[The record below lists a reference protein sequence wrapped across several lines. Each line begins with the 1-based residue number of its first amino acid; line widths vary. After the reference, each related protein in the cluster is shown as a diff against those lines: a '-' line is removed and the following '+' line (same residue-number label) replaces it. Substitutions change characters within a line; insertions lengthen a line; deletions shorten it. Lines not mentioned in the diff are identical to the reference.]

1 MHFSGRVKN
10 LVSRFL
16 SVPAGVRGVVLF
28 ALMFFTGMGNVWGE
42 TYTYSSDTTITS
54 SNFAAGDTITINS
67 NATLTIN
74 LMGQNVTVAAIN
86 IGSGGSPGNLL
97 INGPGTLKVSN
108 LFDPDEK
115 VKNRIKINN
124 YANLVVTGTFYVD
137 KGYGAAAD
145 AVTIITGDRTGSLSI
160 TGNVNYSGKIDS
172 GVFFD
177 TVNVNVLSDI
187 DNLVKYSWDKM
198 KASSEGIGITVERTF
213 KGQAKKEK
221 IFYKV
226 VFSHSTRADINGSV
240 EFAEKTSGTESTESK
255 DIPIEFNNNPEGEHD
270 FENTGDSAKLI
281 LYAPDGVTE
290 LETVAYYY
298 QRPVWNGSESDDG
311 YDVKNWGLA
320 AGTDVSELLKFFK
333 SNQIMLNSDLP
344 RYPVFGVAGKSV
356 EFKSLVVSS
365 GASVTVSAGELIAG
379 KLSVKGSGVLNT
391 NGGELTIS
399 GNSTIS
405 NLNLGSAMKVTGGT
419 TVITS
424 LKTNGDCS
432 VEISSGAEVY
442 VTNSYLG
449 ENCSGKLSWTGTGA
463 LTIPRSGA
471 NVDFGAEVP
480 DYGARLDVKAAGAA
494 TYYSANDLTADGS
507 LILTRVSGSSTGT
520 VAVEYPY
527 TLSTD
532 STNPVTIDE
541 NTYNKTSGT
550 SGKLVVPKE
559 VTSKSFT
566 VSGLSGINSGCSFIM
581 TIYSPDGKF
590 SLGSIS
596 YTKTSSGYLWTGNS
610 SSDWTVRDNWSGL
623 DASEQPDRMAGKTLI
638 VDYANFT
645 GNKNYPN
652 INNTS
657 TAGTIIIKNG
667 AYITANNNTEL
678 TVGKILCMGD
688 ANFSATQGT
697 VIFSDGGSFTAANP
711 DNSKFNNVKI
721 LGDFTANSKMSVDK
735 NFSAE
740 GLGGKTIT
748 LNDNVIVGGNLF
760 LSGTVTD
767 TGIVK
772 RLTITGG
779 AGNYFKI
786 SNTQNYGMYLK
797 VEDGLKIGEN
807 GGSSSVVY
815 KAYNCD
821 RNSAASE
828 KPFGWVL
835 STGAPDEFIWTGLN
849 STEWAEKEN
858 WSPKIIPGE
867 ADVIIPDG
875 LTNYPYLSAEK
886 KIKSIRIGEKEGS
899 NAKIELNGFGF
910 KVTGTTAGAFTNYG
924 TVVCIGQ
931 ELDKVVMPAES
942 GAVVENGTWQFNG
955 NGATVKKIENH
966 TYKNILI
973 SNRVNISGDNG
984 DIAAE
989 KITVSTTSQQKH
1001 SVTSSVKITADV
1013 VLETDSQFDTSGTND
1028 FTITGNISGGKS
1040 LEILSSGTFKLTGS
1054 ADVGNFSTSGNAV
1067 FAGNLKATGTISVSG
1082 TTQFEGNEI
1091 SISSGGTQ
1099 KFNGKVTVNS
1109 DVELVAGTPGASSS
1123 VIFNST
1129 VDDGASSDSDRHSIV
1144 IGSPSVESSAEFKGT
1159 VGGTSKLK
1167 NLQVNGSA
1175 SGNGEDII
1183 VINSENSS
1191 FAAFKDGTNLTVNGN
1206 AEIYGNNKFTS
1217 FTLTGNADIYGD
1229 NTFTSFTLTGNAV
1242 IYGSNNFTKIVI
1254 DNSGATA
1261 ETTVKFENGTTQ
1273 TIQNDWSGGNIPFK
1287 GAGEGKELVLTSI
1300 EPFIS
1305 ETPNPWNV
1313 VFTNSGISNENF
1325 SYVKVQNSKSV
1336 NSSAS
1341 AKPLNLLQK
1350 KENVVSAGNTF
1361 DWFRKTI
1368 YKWLGTAD
1376 TKWSTIGNWKD
1387 ENDSP
1392 VIAAPDYTTGMNEI
1406 IIDEASVNSLVFDV
1420 DGGIPEGTELK
1431 LKSLKIPSSK
1441 KVCIADCYV
1450 TADSITVDGT
1460 IALFGTQ
1467 TKYPLGVNG
1476 GNVDWGANSTIEY
1489 YGSSSGAK
1497 DILYASVDSET
1508 ETRKY
1513 QNIKLSCGPILFEK
1527 ALDVA
1532 GNFTNDSAVQITF
1545 ANNVKAAS
1553 PVNFASSVALSGNV
1567 IFDVPAVTFKSAFNA
1582 GLISEDS
1589 AREIVFTGNVL
1600 SESDFTAAAGITEF
1614 KGNVDFSGSNFIH
1627 NGGTVKIS
1635 GTDNLLTVKTD
1646 GSTVFNNLTA
1656 NSSKT
1661 TLNGAFSVI
1670 RDFLVETDV
1679 ECEMNG
1685 ALTIS
1690 GNFTNNG
1697 TYKAGKSD
1705 SDSYELKIAKDFVN
1719 NGSFDAKSGTV
1730 LFTGTENSNISG
1742 ETKWFNFKA
1751 ETPGKTLIFQAGKI
1765 QEILNSLTI
1774 KGSASDDKSSNVVLK
1789 SSTPGE
1795 FWFIKTAVNDSNLSV
1810 DYASI
1815 KDSKC
1820 TEKSIV
1826 ANNSD
1831 DLGNTS
1837 GWIFP
1842 GLLYTWVGNES
1853 DLWSVSKNWSPASL
1867 PGKLSRVLI
1876 PDGKVIKA
1884 DMDIEIQKLDLKPK
1898 ATFDLAAHKITIN
1911 GSGNYLTNEGT
1922 IKLNGIEN
1930 QVEAAVKN
1938 LPDSWIEY
1946 YGGTAENPSK
1956 NVIKEE
1962 YYNLKIYSDADFDN
1976 LSDNTDVP
1984 VIINGNLVLAESAS
1998 VFNNLTANSSKA
2010 TLNGAFSVIRDFL
2023 VETDVECEMNGA
2035 LTISGNFTN
2044 NGTYKAGKS
2053 DSDSYELKIAKDFVN
2068 NGSFDAKSGTVLFT
2082 GTENSNISGETK
2094 WFNFKAE
2101 TPGKTLIFQA
2111 GKIQEILNSL
2121 TIKGSASDDKSS
2133 NVVLKSSTPGEFWF
2147 IKTAVNDSN
2156 LSVDYA
2162 SIKDS
2167 KCTEKSIVANN
2178 SDDLGNTSGWIFPG
2192 LLYTWVGNESDLW
2205 SVSKNWSPASLPG
2218 KLSRVLIPDGKVIKA
2233 DMDIEIQKLDLKP
2246 KATFDL
2252 AAHKITINGSGNY
2265 LTNEGTIKLNGI
2277 ENQVEAAVKNL
2288 PDSWIEYYGGTAEN
2302 PSKNVIKEE
2311 YYNLKIYSDA
2321 DFDNLSDNTDVP
2333 VIINGNLVLAE
2344 SAKMTFEKN
2353 VQICGALIENGNN
2366 LVLKG
2371 NFEVANVQSENGKH
2385 ISITFNGPVAG
2396 KTEQTLYYSS
2406 LSDKKSVNIQNLD
2419 IKNTKVVTN
2428 VSFNVYGK
2436 WNNNGEFTASDGTV
2450 KIVEGGTISGNNNF
2464 ASFVFEKNGGKLS
2477 FNGKNSYKSLSIV
2490 APGGEIKFAPGEEN
2504 AQSVTESL
2512 VLKGSKDSLMQ
2523 LSSLSSSRNA
2533 SQWFINCSN
2542 SEAADMRFIKV
2553 FDSYANKATS
2563 ARLVALESRNG
2574 GNNINWQ
2581 FPGLAIAL
2589 TAAAIGQNQM
2599 YIVFDRAIDIAKSKL
2614 ENTLYFINSEGS
2626 LLSDLK
2632 IQKATA
2638 IHNSTESTGFACSL
2652 SRTIQF
2658 EDILNVYVIYRSD
2671 GENYI
2676 ATPTSDFMSDNESH
2690 ALSDFAVNA
2699 VEPLYAYDNRQ
2710 ASLNSDYF
2718 KTGINIEESLA
2729 VHDWNEEQQKNGSL
2743 IYNSDIFIKV
2753 RKNYSTRLEDSDKTT
2768 EKISLYFDT
2777 EPDKDASSAYYNS
2790 VFGEKL
2796 RVWLPSV
2803 TSEGKSVLP
2812 IEMMARKNNVP
2823 KGTLTVES
2831 ENSEFKYNFNNDS
2844 LSMSNGINSGDQ
2856 VKFIF
2861 GLEDREICRVPI
2873 VTGDL
2878 SGFTVDDS
2886 NKSPLFALRLKNS
2899 RDISSL
2905 DLWSF
2910 RLKEITSQRGGV
2922 TILNNVIDTSRGDIA
2937 TVKVDMSGSGS
2948 LSVIVM
2954 TLDGNVVQYLQHGTA
2969 SGGEHYYSWNGK
2981 TKGGKNVARGMYFVR
2996 VIGSG
3001 FDETRKI
3008 MVVRE

>member
-10 LVSRFL
+10 LVSHFL

-42 TYTYSSDTTITS
+42 TYTYSSDTTITD
-54 SNFAAGDTITINS
+54 SNFTDGDTIIINN

-74 LMGQNVTVAAIN
+74 LMVPNVTVAN
-86 IGSGGSPGNLL
+86 IFIGKEGSAGNLL

-108 LFDPDEK
+108 LFDTDEK
-115 VKNRIKINN
+115 VKNRIEINN
-124 YANLVVTGTFYVD
+124 YANLVVTGTFYAD

-198 KASSEGIGITVERTF
+198 KASSKGIGITVERTF

-221 IFYKV
+221 IFYTV
-226 VFSHSTRADINGSV
+226 VFSNSTRADINDFV
-240 EFAEKTSGTESTESK
+240 EFAEETGVNDSKTVSK
-255 DIPIEFNNNPEGEHD
+255 DISIEFNNNPEGEHD
-270 FENTGDSAKLI
+270 FENTGDYAKLT
-281 LYAPDGVTE
+281 LFAPDGVTP

-298 QRPVWNGSESDDG
+298 QRPVWNGSKSNNG
-311 YDVKNWGLA
+311 YDVENWGLA
-320 AGTDVSELLKFFK
+320 AGTAESELLEFFK
-333 SNQIMLNSDLP
+333 SNQIMLNSGLP
-344 RYPVFGVAGKSV
+344 RYPVFGVAEKSV
-356 EFKSLVVSS
+356 EFNSLVVSS

-379 KLSVKGSGVLNT
+379 ALSVKGSGVLKT
-391 NGGELTIS
+391 TGGKLTIS
-399 GNSTIS
+399 GDSTIS
-405 NLNLGSAMKVTGGT
+405 NLNLGSEMKVTGGT

-424 LKTNGDCS
+424 LKTNGVCS
-432 VEISSGAEVY
+432 VEISSRAEVY

-449 ENCSGKLSWTGTGA
+449 ENCSGKLSWTGTGT

-480 DYGARLDVKAAGAA
+480 DYGATLDVKAAGAA

-507 LILTRVSGSSTGT
+507 LILTRVSGSSTGS
-520 VAVEYPY
+520 VSYPY
-527 TLSTD
+527 TLNT
-532 STNPVTIDE
+532 TTVTKKVNIGGME
-541 NTYNKTSGT
+541 YNSSSSKTGYFEVPSG
-550 SGKLVVPKE
+550 SAN
-559 VTSKSFT
+559 KSFT
-566 VSGLSGINSGCSFIM
+566 VSGLSNIDDNSSFIM
-581 TIYSPDGKF
+581 TFYSPDRKF

-596 YTKTSSGYLWTGNS
+596 YTKTSSNAIYWNGSTN
-610 SSDWTVRDNWSGL
+610 SDWCTIDNWTR
-623 DASEQPDRMAGKTLI
+623 PDG
-638 VDYANFT
+638 VDVTTDNWQAYDLVVGPTAKDGTPITRF
-645 GNKNYPN
+645 PN
-652 INNTS
+652 VNNTN
-657 TAGTIIIKNG
+657 TAKSVTILGGAHVTMENGTNLTIGDIK
-667 AYITANNNTEL
+667 
-678 TVGKILCMGD
+678 CMGD
-688 ANFSATQGT
+688 AYFSATQGC
-697 VIFSDGGSFTAANP
+697 VNFSDGASFTAANP

-760 LSGTVTD
+760 LSGNN
-767 TGIVK
+767 TGM
-772 RLTITGG
+772 LNITGG

-786 SNTQNYGMYLK
+786 SNTQNYGLYLS
-797 VEDGLKIGEN
+797 VADGLKIGEN

-821 RNSAASE
+821 RNSAANE

-835 STGAPDEFIWTGLN
+835 STGKPDEFIWTGLK
-849 STEWAEKEN
+849 STEWDNEEN
-858 WSPKIIPGE
+858 WSPKISPVEPDVINP
-867 ADVIIPDG
+867 DVIIPDG
-875 LTNYPYLSAEK
+875 LNNYPKLTDAIK
-886 KIKSIRIGEKEGS
+886 VKSICIGEKEGT

-931 ELDKVVMPAES
+931 ELDNVKMPAES

-973 SNRVNISGDNG
+973 SNRVNISGDNRDNG

-1013 VLETDSQFDTSGTND
+1013 VLDTDSQFDTSGNNG
-1028 FTITGNISGGKS
+1028 FAITGNISGGKS
-1040 LEILSSGTFKLTGS
+1040 LQILSSGTFNITGN

-1067 FAGNLKATGTISVSG
+1067 FAGNLTASGTISVSG
-1082 TTQFEGNEI
+1082 NTQFEGNEI
-1091 SISSGGTQ
+1091 SICSGGTQ
-1099 KFNGKVTVNS
+1099 TFSGKVTVNS
-1109 DVELVAGTPGASSS
+1109 DVELVAGTSGAPSS

-1129 VDDGASSDSDRHSIV
+1129 VDDGVSSDSDRHSIV
-1144 IGSPSVESSAEFKGT
+1144 IGSPSVESSAVFNGT

-1167 NLQVNGSA
+1167 KLQVNGSA
-1175 SGNGEDII
+1175 SGNGADPI

-1206 AEIYGNNKFTS
+1206 ADIYGNN
-1217 FTLTGNADIYGD
+1217 N
-1229 NTFTSFTLTGNAV
+1229 FTSFTLTGNAV
-1242 IYGSNNFTKIVI
+1242 IYDSNTFTNIVI

-1273 TIQNDWSGGNIPFK
+1273 IIQNDWSGGNIPFK

-1313 VFTNSGISNENF
+1313 VFTNSGISKENF

-1336 NSSAS
+1336 DSSDNEN
-1341 AKPLNLLQK
+1341 PLNLLQK

-1361 DWFRKTI
+1361 DWFLKTI
-1368 YKWLGTAD
+1368 YKWLGTVD
-1376 TKWSTIGNWKD
+1376 TKWSQKDNWRD
-1387 ENDSP
+1387 ENNSP

-1467 TKYPLGVNG
+1467 ANYPLGVNG
-1476 GNVDWGANSTIEY
+1476 GNVDWGADSTIEY
-1489 YGSSSGAK
+1489 YGSSAGAK
-1497 DILYASVDSET
+1497 DILCASVDSET
-1508 ETRKY
+1508 GTQKY

-1532 GNFTNDSAVQITF
+1532 GNFTNDSAGQITF
-1545 ANNVKAAS
+1545 AKNVKAAS
-1553 PVNFASSVALSGNV
+1553 PVNFASPVALSGNV

-1600 SESDFTAAAGITEF
+1600 SEGDFTAAAGITEF

-1774 KGSASDDKSSNVVLK
+1774 TGSASDDKSSNVVLK
-1789 SSTPGE
+1789 SSTDGE

-1876 PDGKVIKA
+1876 PDGKIIKA

-1898 ATFDLAAHKITIN
+1898 ATFDLASHKITIN

-1984 VIINGNLVLAESAS
+1984 VIINGNLVLAESA
-1998 VFNNLTANSSKA
+1998 
-2010 TLNGAFSVIRDFL
+2010 R
-2023 VETDVECEMNGA
+2023 
-2035 LTISGNFTN
+2035 
-2044 NGTYKAGKS
+2044 
-2053 DSDSYELKIAKDFVN
+2053 
-2068 NGSFDAKSGTVLFT
+2068 
-2082 GTENSNISGETK
+2082 
-2094 WFNFKAE
+2094 
-2101 TPGKTLIFQA
+2101 
-2111 GKIQEILNSL
+2111 
-2121 TIKGSASDDKSS
+2121 
-2133 NVVLKSSTPGEFWF
+2133 
-2147 IKTAVNDSN
+2147 
-2156 LSVDYA
+2156 
-2162 SIKDS
+2162 
-2167 KCTEKSIVANN
+2167 
-2178 SDDLGNTSGWIFPG
+2178 
-2192 LLYTWVGNESDLW
+2192 
-2205 SVSKNWSPASLPG
+2205 
-2218 KLSRVLIPDGKVIKA
+2218 
-2233 DMDIEIQKLDLKP
+2233 
-2246 KATFDL
+2246 
-2252 AAHKITINGSGNY
+2252 
-2265 LTNEGTIKLNGI
+2265 
-2277 ENQVEAAVKNL
+2277 
-2288 PDSWIEYYGGTAEN
+2288 
-2302 PSKNVIKEE
+2302 
-2311 YYNLKIYSDA
+2311 
-2321 DFDNLSDNTDVP
+2321 
-2333 VIINGNLVLAE
+2333 
-2344 SAKMTFEKN
+2344 MTFEKN

-2396 KTEQTLYYSS
+2396 KTEQILYYSS

-2450 KIVEGGTISGNNNF
+2450 KIVDGGTISGNNNF

-2477 FNGKNSYKSLSIV
+2477 FDGKNSYKSLSIV

-2512 VLKGSKDSLMQ
+2512 ILKGSKDSLMQ
-2523 LSSLSSSRNA
+2523 LSSLPSSRNA

-2599 YIVFDRAIDIAKSKL
+2599 YIVFDRAIDIVKSKL

-2626 LLSDLK
+2626 LLSDLT

-2790 VFGEKL
+2790 IFGEKL

-2823 KGTLTVES
+2823 KGTLTAES
-2831 ENSEFKYNFNNDS
+2831 ENSEFKYNFDNDS

-2878 SGFTVDDS
+2878 SGFTVDAS

>member
-10 LVSRFL
+10 LVSHFL
-16 SVPAGVRGVVLF
+16 SVSAGVRGVVLF
-28 ALMFFTGMGNVWGE
+28 ALMFCTGMGNVWGE
-42 TYTYSSDTTITS
+42 TYSSDKTITS

-74 LMGQNVTVAAIN
+74 LMGQDVTVNTIY
-86 IGSGGSPGNLL
+86 IGSGGSAGNLL
-97 INGPGTLKVSN
+97 INGPGTLNVGT
-108 LFDPDEK
+108 FDPDEK
-115 VKNRIKINN
+115 VKNRIEINN
-124 YANLVVTGTFYVD
+124 YANLVVTGTFYAD
-137 KGYGAAAD
+137 KKDGAD

-160 TGNVNYSGKIDS
+160 SDTGKVDYYDKNDS

-187 DNLVKYSWDKM
+187 DNLVKYSWDSI
-198 KASSEGIGITVERTF
+198 KASISEGIGITVKRTF
-213 KGQAKKEK
+213 KGQAKNEK

-226 VFSHSTRADINGSV
+226 DFSNPTRADINGFVVFDKDSS
-240 EFAEKTSGTESTESK
+240 ENESKTVSK
-255 DIPIEFNNNPEGEHD
+255 DILISFNTDPSG
-270 FENTGDSAKLI
+270 FENTGDSAILT

-290 LETVAYYY
+290 LATVAYYY
-298 QRPVWNGSESDDG
+298 QRPVWNGSKSTDG
-311 YDVKNWGLA
+311 YDVENWGLA
-320 AGTDVSELLKFFK
+320 AETAESELLELFK
-333 SNQIMLNSDLP
+333 SNQIVLNSGLP
-344 RYPVFGVAGKSV
+344 RYPVFGVAEKSV
-356 EFKSLVVSS
+356 EFNSLVVSS

-379 KLSVKGSGVLNT
+379 ELSVKGSGVLNT
-391 NGGELTIS
+391 NGGKLTIS
-399 GNSTIS
+399 GDSTIS
-405 NLNLGSAMKVTGGT
+405 NLNLGSEMKVTGGT

-424 LKTNGDCS
+424 LKTNRVCS
-432 VEISSGAEVY
+432 VEISSGAEVS

-449 ENCSGKLSWTGTGA
+449 ENCSGKLSWTGTGT

-471 NVDFGAEVP
+471 NVDFGAKGP
-480 DYGARLDVKAAGAA
+480 DYGAKLDVKAAGAA
-494 TYYSANDLTADGS
+494 TYYSANDLTADGN

-596 YTKTSSGYLWTGNS
+596 YTKTSSAKIIYWNGSRDSYWCNNDNWT
-610 SSDWTVRDNWSGL
+610 SSDGVAVNTDSDSWKEYDLVVGPTAKDGTKITR
-623 DASEQPDRMAGKTLI
+623 
-638 VDYANFT
+638 F
-645 GNKNYPN
+645 PN
-652 INNTS
+652 VNNTN
-657 TAGTIIIKNG
+657 TAKSVTILSG
-667 AYITANNNTEL
+667 AHVTMGIGTEL
-678 TVGKILCMGD
+678 TIGDIKCMGD
-688 ANFSATQGT
+688 AYFSATQGT
-697 VIFSDGGSFTAANP
+697 VNFSDGASFTAANP

-721 LGDFTANSKMSVDK
+721 SGKFTVNSKMSVAK

-760 LSGTVTD
+760 LSGTE
-767 TGIVK
+767 TGPGVVEM
-772 RLTITGG
+772 LSVEGG

-797 VEDGLKIGEN
+797 VADGLKIGEN
-807 GGSSSVVY
+807 GGTSSVVY

-821 RNSAASE
+821 KYSAAD
-828 KPFGWVL
+828 KDPLGWVL
-835 STGAPDEFIWTGLN
+835 SKEAPNEFIWTGLN
-849 STEWAEKEN
+849 STEWANIEN
-858 WSPKIIPGE
+858 WSPKKIPGE
-867 ADVIIPDG
+867 ADVIIIPDG
-875 LTNYPYLSAEK
+875 LTNYPKLPEK
-886 KIKSIRIGEKEGS
+886 KIIKSIRIGEKEGS

-924 TVVCIGQ
+924 TVVCIKN
-931 ELDKVVMPAES
+931 ELDNVVMPAES

-973 SNRVNISGDNG
+973 SNQTNISGD
-984 DIAAE
+984 ITAE
-989 KITVSTTSQQKH
+989 KITINTESKH
-1001 SVTSSVKITADV
+1001 SITSSVKITADV
-1013 VLETDSQFDTSGTND
+1013 VLKTDSQFDTSGTND

-1054 ADVGNFSTSGNAV
+1054 ADVGNFYAQGNAV
-1067 FAGNLKATGTISVSG
+1067 FAGNLTASGTISVDG

-1099 KFNGKVTVNS
+1099 KFNGKVTVDS
-1109 DVELVAGTPGASSS
+1109 DVKLVAGTLGAPSS

-1129 VDDGASSDSDRHSIV
+1129 VDDGATSDSDRHSIV
-1144 IGSPSVESSAEFKGT
+1144 IDSPSVEFSAVFNGT

-1175 SGNGEDII
+1175 SGNGADPI

-1191 FAAFKDGTNLTVNGN
+1191 FAAFENGTNLTVNGN
-1206 AEIYGNNKFTS
+1206 ADIYGNNKFTS

-1242 IYGSNNFTKIVI
+1242 IYGLNTFTNIVI

-1261 ETTVKFENGTTQ
+1261 ETTVKFGNGTTQ

-1313 VFTNSGISNENF
+1313 VFTNSDISNKNF

-1336 NSSAS
+1336 NSIAS

-1368 YKWLGTAD
+1368 YKWLGTED
-1376 TKWSTIGNWKD
+1376 TKWNNKDNWKD
-1387 ENDSP
+1387 ENNSP
-1392 VIAAPDYTTGMNEI
+1392 VSDVPDYATGTNEI

-1441 KVCIADCYV
+1441 KVCIADCCV

-1513 QNIKLSCGPILFEK
+1513 QNIKLSCGSILFEK

-1532 GNFTNDSAVQITF
+1532 GNFTNDSAGQITF
-1545 ANNVKAAS
+1545 AKNVKAAS

-1589 AREIVFTGNVL
+1589 AREIVFTGNVS
-1600 SESDFTAAAGITEF
+1600 SEGKFTAAAGITEF

-1646 GSTVFNNLTA
+1646 GSAVFNNLTA

-1697 TYKAGKSD
+1697 TFKAGKSD

-1730 LFTGTENSNISG
+1730 LFTGTEISNISG

-1774 KGSASDDKSSNVVLK
+1774 TGSASDDKSSNVVLK
-1789 SSTPGE
+1789 SSTDGE

-1898 ATFDLAAHKITIN
+1898 STFDLASHKITIN
-1911 GSGNYLTNEGT
+1911 GSDNYLTNEGT

-1984 VIINGNLVLAESAS
+1984 VIINGNLVLAESA
-1998 VFNNLTANSSKA
+1998 
-2010 TLNGAFSVIRDFL
+2010 R
-2023 VETDVECEMNGA
+2023 
-2035 LTISGNFTN
+2035 
-2044 NGTYKAGKS
+2044 
-2053 DSDSYELKIAKDFVN
+2053 
-2068 NGSFDAKSGTVLFT
+2068 
-2082 GTENSNISGETK
+2082 
-2094 WFNFKAE
+2094 
-2101 TPGKTLIFQA
+2101 
-2111 GKIQEILNSL
+2111 
-2121 TIKGSASDDKSS
+2121 
-2133 NVVLKSSTPGEFWF
+2133 
-2147 IKTAVNDSN
+2147 
-2156 LSVDYA
+2156 
-2162 SIKDS
+2162 
-2167 KCTEKSIVANN
+2167 
-2178 SDDLGNTSGWIFPG
+2178 
-2192 LLYTWVGNESDLW
+2192 
-2205 SVSKNWSPASLPG
+2205 
-2218 KLSRVLIPDGKVIKA
+2218 
-2233 DMDIEIQKLDLKP
+2233 
-2246 KATFDL
+2246 
-2252 AAHKITINGSGNY
+2252 
-2265 LTNEGTIKLNGI
+2265 
-2277 ENQVEAAVKNL
+2277 
-2288 PDSWIEYYGGTAEN
+2288 
-2302 PSKNVIKEE
+2302 
-2311 YYNLKIYSDA
+2311 
-2321 DFDNLSDNTDVP
+2321 
-2333 VIINGNLVLAE
+2333 
-2344 SAKMTFEKN
+2344 MTFEKN
-2353 VQICGALIENGNN
+2353 VQICGDLIENGNN

-2477 FNGKNSYKSLSIV
+2477 FEGKNSYKSLSIV

-2512 VLKGSKDSLMQ
+2512 VLKGSKDSLML
-2523 LSSLSSSRNA
+2523 LSSLPSSRNA

-2638 IHNSTESTGFACSL
+2638 IHDSTESTGFACSL

-2676 ATPTSDFMSDNESH
+2676 ATPTSDFMTDNESH

-2753 RKNYSTRLEDSDKTT
+2753 RKNYSTRLENSDKTT

-2790 VFGEKL
+2790 IFGEKL

-2823 KGTLTVES
+2823 KGTLTAES

-2878 SGFTVDDS
+2878 SGFTVDAS

>member
-10 LVSRFL
+10 LVSHFL
-16 SVPAGVRGVVLF
+16 SVPAGVRCVVLF
-28 ALMFFTGMGNVWGE
+28 ALMFFTGLGNVWGE
-42 TYTYSSDTTITS
+42 TYSSDTTITS
-54 SNFAAGDTITINS
+54 SNFAAGDIIINS

-74 LMGQNVTVAAIN
+74 LMGQDVTVGTIN
-86 IGSGGSPGNLL
+86 IGKDGSAGNLL
-97 INGPGTLKVSN
+97 INGPGTLKVGT
-108 LFDPDEK
+108 FDPDEK

-124 YANLVVTGTFYVD
+124 YANLVVTGTFYAD

-160 TGNVNYSGKIDS
+160 TGNVNYSNKEDS

-177 TVNVNVLSDI
+177 AVNVNVSGNE
-187 DNLVKYSWDKM
+187 NLVKYSWDSI
-198 KASSEGIGITVERTF
+198 KASISEGIGITVKRTF
-213 KGQAKKEK
+213 KGQAKNEK

-226 VFSHSTRADINGSV
+226 DFSNPTRADINGSV
-240 EFAEKTSGTESTESK
+240 VFDKDSSENESK
-255 DIPIEFNNNPEGEHD
+255 TVSKVISEPL
-270 FENTGDSAKLI
+270 NTGDSAILT

-290 LETVAYYY
+290 LATVAYYY
-298 QRPVWNGSESDDG
+298 QLPVWNGSKSNNG
-311 YDVKNWGLA
+311 YYVENWGLDA
-320 AGTDVSELLKFFK
+320 ETNESELLELFK
-333 SNQIMLNSDLP
+333 SNQIVLNSGLS
-344 RYPVFGVAGKSV
+344 RYPVFGVADKSV

-379 KLSVKGSGVLNT
+379 ELSVKGSGVLNT
-391 NGGELTIS
+391 TGGKITIS

-405 NLNLGSAMKVTGGT
+405 NLNLGSEMKVTGGT

-424 LKTNGDCS
+424 LKTNEDCS
-432 VEISSGAEVY
+432 VEISSGAEVS

-449 ENCSGKLSWTGTGA
+449 ENCSGKLSWTGTGT

-471 NVDFGAEVP
+471 NVDFGAQVP
-480 DYGARLDVKAAGAA
+480 YYGATLDVKAAGAA

-507 LILTRVSGSSTGT
+507 LILTRVSGSSTGS
-520 VAVEYPY
+520 VSYPY
-527 TLSTD
+527 TLNT
-532 STNPVTIDE
+532 TTVTKTVNIGGME
-541 NTYNKTSGT
+541 YNSSSSKTGYFEVPSG
-550 SGKLVVPKE
+550 SANKI
-559 VTSKSFT
+559 FN
-566 VSGLSGINSGCSFIM
+566 VSGLSNIDDNSSFIM
-581 TIYSPDGKF
+581 TVYSPDRKF

-610 SSDWTVRDNWSGL
+610 SSEWTKRDNWSGL

-645 GNKNYPN
+645 GNKKYPN

-667 AYITANNNTEL
+667 AYITANNNNEL

-688 ANFSATQGT
+688 AYFSATQGC
-697 VIFSDGGSFTAANP
+697 VIFSDDVIPSDDVNFSDGASFTAANP
-711 DNSKFNNVKI
+711 DKSKFNNVKI
-721 LGDFTANSKMSVDK
+721 DGNFTANSKMSVAE

-748 LNDNVIVGGNLF
+748 LNDNVIVGGNLL
-760 LSGTVTD
+760 LSGTE
-767 TGIVK
+767 TGPGV
-772 RLTITGG
+772 REMLSVEGG

-786 SNTQNYGMYLK
+786 SNTQNYGLYLS
-797 VEDGLKIGEN
+797 VADGLKIGEN
-807 GGSSSVVY
+807 GGTSSVVY
-815 KAYNCD
+815 KAYYCD
-821 RNSAASE
+821 RNSAANE
-828 KPFGWVL
+828 APLGWVL
-835 STGAPDEFIWTGLN
+835 STEKPKEFIWTGLY
-849 STEWAEKEN
+849 S
-858 WSPKIIPGE
+858 
-867 ADVIIPDG
+867 
-875 LTNYPYLSAEK
+875 
-886 KIKSIRIGEKEGS
+886 
-899 NAKIELNGFGF
+899 
-910 KVTGTTAGAFTNYG
+910 
-924 TVVCIGQ
+924 
-931 ELDKVVMPAES
+931 
-942 GAVVENGTWQFNG
+942 
-955 NGATVKKIENH
+955 
-966 TYKNILI
+966 
-973 SNRVNISGDNG
+973 
-984 DIAAE
+984 
-989 KITVSTTSQQKH
+989 
-1001 SVTSSVKITADV
+1001 
-1013 VLETDSQFDTSGTND
+1013 
-1028 FTITGNISGGKS
+1028 
-1040 LEILSSGTFKLTGS
+1040 
-1054 ADVGNFSTSGNAV
+1054 
-1067 FAGNLKATGTISVSG
+1067 
-1082 TTQFEGNEI
+1082 
-1091 SISSGGTQ
+1091 
-1099 KFNGKVTVNS
+1099 
-1109 DVELVAGTPGASSS
+1109 
-1123 VIFNST
+1123 
-1129 VDDGASSDSDRHSIV
+1129 
-1144 IGSPSVESSAEFKGT
+1144 
-1159 VGGTSKLK
+1159 
-1167 NLQVNGSA
+1167 
-1175 SGNGEDII
+1175 
-1183 VINSENSS
+1183 
-1191 FAAFKDGTNLTVNGN
+1191 
-1206 AEIYGNNKFTS
+1206 
-1217 FTLTGNADIYGD
+1217 
-1229 NTFTSFTLTGNAV
+1229 
-1242 IYGSNNFTKIVI
+1242 
-1254 DNSGATA
+1254 
-1261 ETTVKFENGTTQ
+1261 
-1273 TIQNDWSGGNIPFK
+1273 
-1287 GAGEGKELVLTSI
+1287 
-1300 EPFIS
+1300 
-1305 ETPNPWNV
+1305 
-1313 VFTNSGISNENF
+1313 
-1325 SYVKVQNSKSV
+1325 
-1336 NSSAS
+1336 
-1341 AKPLNLLQK
+1341 
-1350 KENVVSAGNTF
+1350 
-1361 DWFRKTI
+1361 
-1368 YKWLGTAD
+1368 
-1376 TKWSTIGNWKD
+1376 TKWSDKDNWKD
-1387 ENDSP
+1387 ENNSP

-1406 IIDEASVNSLVFDV
+1406 IIDEASVNSLVFD
-1420 DGGIPEGTELK
+1420 DDFPEGTKLN

-1467 TKYPLGVNG
+1467 TKYPLDVNG
-1476 GNVDWGANSTIEY
+1476 GKVDWGADSTIEY
-1489 YGSSSGAK
+1489 YGSFAGAK
-1497 DILYASVDSET
+1497 DILCASVDSET
-1508 ETRKY
+1508 GTQKY

-1527 ALDVA
+1527 ALGVA

-1582 GLISEDS
+1582 GLISDDS

-1600 SESDFTAAAGITEF
+1600 SEGDFTAAAGITEF

-1697 TYKAGKSD
+1697 TFKAGKSD

-1730 LFTGTENSNISG
+1730 LFTGTEDSNISG

-1765 QEILNSLTI
+1765 QEILNSLKIT
-1774 KGSASDDKSSNVVLK
+1774 GSDSDDKSSNVVLK
-1789 SSTPGE
+1789 SSTDGE

-1876 PDGKVIKA
+1876 PDRKVIKA

-1898 ATFDLAAHKITIN
+1898 ATFDLASHKITIN

-1984 VIINGNLVLAESAS
+1984 VIINGNLVLAESA
-1998 VFNNLTANSSKA
+1998 
-2010 TLNGAFSVIRDFL
+2010 R
-2023 VETDVECEMNGA
+2023 
-2035 LTISGNFTN
+2035 
-2044 NGTYKAGKS
+2044 
-2053 DSDSYELKIAKDFVN
+2053 
-2068 NGSFDAKSGTVLFT
+2068 
-2082 GTENSNISGETK
+2082 
-2094 WFNFKAE
+2094 
-2101 TPGKTLIFQA
+2101 
-2111 GKIQEILNSL
+2111 
-2121 TIKGSASDDKSS
+2121 
-2133 NVVLKSSTPGEFWF
+2133 
-2147 IKTAVNDSN
+2147 
-2156 LSVDYA
+2156 
-2162 SIKDS
+2162 
-2167 KCTEKSIVANN
+2167 
-2178 SDDLGNTSGWIFPG
+2178 
-2192 LLYTWVGNESDLW
+2192 
-2205 SVSKNWSPASLPG
+2205 
-2218 KLSRVLIPDGKVIKA
+2218 
-2233 DMDIEIQKLDLKP
+2233 
-2246 KATFDL
+2246 
-2252 AAHKITINGSGNY
+2252 
-2265 LTNEGTIKLNGI
+2265 
-2277 ENQVEAAVKNL
+2277 
-2288 PDSWIEYYGGTAEN
+2288 
-2302 PSKNVIKEE
+2302 
-2311 YYNLKIYSDA
+2311 
-2321 DFDNLSDNTDVP
+2321 
-2333 VIINGNLVLAE
+2333 
-2344 SAKMTFEKN
+2344 MTFEKN

-2371 NFEVANVQSENGKH
+2371 NFEVANVQSENGKR

-2477 FNGKNSYKSLSIV
+2477 FDGKNSYKSLSIV
-2490 APGGEIKFAPGEEN
+2490 APGGEIKFASGEEN

-2512 VLKGSKDSLMQ
+2512 VLKGSKDSLML
-2523 LSSLSSSRNA
+2523 LSSLPSSRNA

-2743 IYNSDIFIKV
+2743 VYNSDIFIKV

-2790 VFGEKL
+2790 IFGEKL

-2823 KGTLTVES
+2823 KGTLTAES
-2831 ENSEFKYNFNNDS
+2831 ENSEFKYNFDNDS

-2899 RDISSL
+2899 KDISSL

-2981 TKGGKNVARGMYFVR
+2981 TKGGKTVARGMYFVR

>member
-10 LVSRFL
+10 LVSHFL

-54 SNFAAGDTITINS
+54 SNFADGDTIIINN

-74 LMGQNVTVAAIN
+74 LMVPNVTVAN
-86 IGSGGSPGNLL
+86 IFIGKDGSAGNLL

-160 TGNVNYSGKIDS
+160 TGNVNYSGKNYS

-198 KASSEGIGITVERTF
+198 KASSKGIGITVERTF

-221 IFYKV
+221 IFYTV
-226 VFSHSTRADINGSV
+226 VFSNSTRADINGFV
-240 EFAEKTSGTESTESK
+240 EFAEETGVNDSKTVSK
-255 DIPIEFNNNPEGEHD
+255 DISIEFNNNPEGEHD
-270 FENTGDSAKLI
+270 FDSAILT
-281 LYAPDGVTE
+281 LYAPDGVTP
-290 LETVAYYY
+290 LETVAYYD

-320 AGTDVSELLKFFK
+320 EETNVSKLLEFFK
-333 SNQIMLNSDLP
+333 SNQIMLNSGLSS
-344 RYPVFGVAGKSV
+344 YPVFRDAEKSV

-379 KLSVKGSGVLNT
+379 ALSVKGSGVLKT
-391 NGGELTIS
+391 TGGKLTIS
-399 GNSTIS
+399 GDSKIS

-449 ENCSGKLSWTGTGA
+449 ENCPGKLSWTGTGT

-471 NVDFGAEVP
+471 NVDFGAQVP
-480 DYGARLDVKAAGAA
+480 DYGDNLDVKAAGAA

-532 STNPVTIDE
+532 STNPVTIGE
-541 NTYNKTSGT
+541 NTYDKTSGT
-550 SGKLVVPKE
+550 SGKLVVPKK

-581 TIYSPDGKF
+581 TIYSPDRKF

-596 YTKTSSGYLWTGNS
+596 YTKTSSGYLWTGNFS
-610 SSDWTVRDNWSGL
+610 SEWSVRDNWSGL

-645 GNKNYPN
+645 GNKKYPN

-667 AYITANNNTEL
+667 AYITANNNNEL

-688 ANFSATQGT
+688 AYFSATQGC
-697 VIFSDGGSFTAANP
+697 VNFSDGASFTAANP

-760 LSGTVTD
+760 LSGTE
-767 TGIVK
+767 TGPGVGEM
-772 RLTITGG
+772 LSVEGG
-779 AGNYFKI
+779 TGNYFKI

-815 KAYNCD
+815 KAYYCYKD
-821 RNSAASE
+821 SAASE
-828 KPFGWVL
+828 KPYGWVL
-835 STGAPDEFIWTGLN
+835 STEAPDEFIWTGLN
-849 STEWAEKEN
+849 STGWADIEN

-875 LTNYPYLSAEK
+875 LANYPKLPEK
-886 KIKSIRIGEKEGS
+886 KIIKSIRIGEKEGS

-931 ELDKVVMPAES
+931 ELDNVVMPAES
-942 GAVVENGTWQFNG
+942 GSVVENGTWQFNG
-955 NGATVKKIENH
+955 NGATVKKIKNH

-973 SNRVNISGDNG
+973 SNRVNISGDKG

-1001 SVTSSVKITADV
+1001 SVTSSVNITADV
-1013 VLETDSQFDTSGTND
+1013 VLDTDSQFDTSGNND
-1028 FTITGNISGGKS
+1028 FAITGNISGEKS
-1040 LEILSSGTFKLTGS
+1040 LEILSSGKFNITGN

-1067 FAGNLKATGTISVSG
+1067 FAGNLTASGTISVSG

-1091 SISSGGTQ
+1091 SISSGGDQT
-1099 KFNGKVTVNS
+1099 FTGKVTVDS
-1109 DVELVAGTPGASSS
+1109 DVKLVAGTPGAPSS

-1144 IGSPSVESSAEFKGT
+1144 IGSASVKSSAVFGT

-1167 NLQVNGSA
+1167 NLQVKGSA
-1175 SGNGEDII
+1175 SGKAAGTI

-1191 FAAFKDGTNLTVNGN
+1191 FAAFKDRTNLTVN
-1206 AEIYGNNKFTS
+1206 
-1217 FTLTGNADIYGD
+1217 GNADIYGD
-1229 NTFTSFTLTGNAV
+1229 NTFTSFKLTGNAV
-1242 IYGSNNFTKIVI
+1242 IYGSNNFTNIVI

-1261 ETTVKFENGTTQ
+1261 ETTVKFGNGTTQ

-1305 ETPNPWNV
+1305 ETPNPWKV

-1336 NSSAS
+1336 NSIAS
-1341 AKPLNLLQK
+1341 ANPLNLLQK

-1361 DWFRKTI
+1361 DWFLKTI
-1368 YKWLGTAD
+1368 YKWLGTED
-1376 TKWSTIGNWKD
+1376 TKWSNKDNWKN

-1392 VIAAPDYTTGMNEI
+1392 VIVAPDYTTGMNEI
-1406 IIDEASVNSLVFDV
+1406 IIDEASVNSLVFD
-1420 DGGIPEGTELK
+1420 DDDGIPEGTELK

-1450 TADSITVDGT
+1450 IADSITVDGT

-1467 TKYPLGVNG
+1467 AKYPLGVNG
-1476 GNVDWGANSTIEY
+1476 GKVDWGADSTIEY
-1489 YGSSSGAK
+1489 YGSFAGAK

-1508 ETRKY
+1508 GTQKY
-1513 QNIKLSCGPILFEK
+1513 HNIKLSCGPILFEK

-1582 GLISEDS
+1582 GLISDDS

-1730 LFTGTENSNISG
+1730 LFTGTEISNISG

-1774 KGSASDDKSSNVVLK
+1774 KGSDSDDKSSNVVLK
-1789 SSTPGE
+1789 SSTDGE

-1867 PGKLSRVLI
+1867 PGKLSWVLI
-1876 PDGKVIKA
+1876 PDDKVIKA
-1884 DMDIEIQKLDLKPK
+1884 DMDIEIQKLDLKPQ
-1898 ATFDLAAHKITIN
+1898 ATFDLASHKITIN
-1911 GSGNYLTNEGT
+1911 GS
-1922 IKLNGIEN
+1922 
-1930 QVEAAVKN
+1930 
-1938 LPDSWIEY
+1938 D
-1946 YGGTAENPSK
+1946 
-1956 NVIKEE
+1956 
-1962 YYNLKIYSDADFDN
+1962 
-1976 LSDNTDVP
+1976 
-1984 VIINGNLVLAESAS
+1984 
-1998 VFNNLTANSSKA
+1998 
-2010 TLNGAFSVIRDFL
+2010 
-2023 VETDVECEMNGA
+2023 
-2035 LTISGNFTN
+2035 
-2044 NGTYKAGKS
+2044 
-2053 DSDSYELKIAKDFVN
+2053 
-2068 NGSFDAKSGTVLFT
+2068 
-2082 GTENSNISGETK
+2082 
-2094 WFNFKAE
+2094 
-2101 TPGKTLIFQA
+2101 
-2111 GKIQEILNSL
+2111 
-2121 TIKGSASDDKSS
+2121 
-2133 NVVLKSSTPGEFWF
+2133 
-2147 IKTAVNDSN
+2147 
-2156 LSVDYA
+2156 
-2162 SIKDS
+2162 
-2167 KCTEKSIVANN
+2167 
-2178 SDDLGNTSGWIFPG
+2178 
-2192 LLYTWVGNESDLW
+2192 
-2205 SVSKNWSPASLPG
+2205 
-2218 KLSRVLIPDGKVIKA
+2218 
-2233 DMDIEIQKLDLKP
+2233 
-2246 KATFDL
+2246 
-2252 AAHKITINGSGNY
+2252 NY

-2353 VQICGALIENGNN
+2353 VQICGDLIENGNN

-2477 FNGKNSYKSLSIV
+2477 FDGKNSYKSLSIV

-2512 VLKGSKDSLMQ
+2512 VLKGSKDSLML
-2523 LSSLSSSRNA
+2523 LSSLPSSRNA

-2599 YIVFDRAIDIAKSKL
+2599 YIVFDRTIDIAKSKL
-2614 ENTLYFINSEGS
+2614 ENTLYFINSKGS
-2626 LLSDLK
+2626 LLSDLT

-2790 VFGEKL
+2790 IFGEKL

-2823 KGTLTVES
+2823 KGTLTAES

-2844 LSMSNGINSGDQ
+2844 LSMSNGINSGAQ

-2878 SGFTVDDS
+2878 SGFTVDAS

-2899 RDISSL
+2899 KDISSL

-2981 TKGGKNVARGMYFVR
+2981 TKGGKTVARGMYFVR

>member
-10 LVSRFL
+10 LVSHFL

-42 TYTYSSDTTITS
+42 TYTYSSDTTITD
-54 SNFAAGDTITINS
+54 SNFTDGDTIIINN

-74 LMGQNVTVAAIN
+74 LMVPNVTVAN
-86 IGSGGSPGNLL
+86 IFIGKDGSAGNLL

-187 DNLVKYSWDKM
+187 DNLVKYSWDSI
-198 KASSEGIGITVERTF
+198 KASISEGIGITVKRTF
-213 KGQAKKEK
+213 KGQAKNEK

-226 VFSHSTRADINGSV
+226 DFSNPTRTDINGFVVFDKDSS
-240 EFAEKTSGTESTESK
+240 ENESKTVSK
-255 DIPIEFNNNPEGEHD
+255 DILISFNTDPSG
-270 FENTGDSAKLI
+270 FENTGDSAILT

-290 LETVAYYY
+290 LATVAYYY
-298 QRPVWNGSESDDG
+298 QRPVWNGSKSDVG
-311 YDVKNWGLA
+311 YDVENWGLDA
-320 AGTDVSELLKFFK
+320 ETNESELLELFK
-333 SNQIMLNSDLP
+333 SNQIVLNSGLP
-344 RYPVFGVAGKSV
+344 HYPVFGVADKSV
-356 EFKSLVVSS
+356 EFNSLVVSS
-365 GASVTVSAGELIAG
+365 GASVTVSEGELIAG
-379 KLSVKGSGVLNT
+379 ALSVNGSGVLKT
-391 NGGELTIS
+391 TGGKITISGES

-424 LKTNGDCS
+424 LKTNNNCS
-432 VEISSGAEVY
+432 VEISSWAKVG

-449 ENCSGKLSWTGTGA
+449 ENCSGKLRWTGTGT

-471 NVDFGAEVP
+471 NVDFGANIP
-480 DYGARLDVKAAGAA
+480 DYEANLDVKAAGAS

-532 STNPVTIDE
+532 STNPVTIGE

-566 VSGLSGINSGCSFIM
+566 VLGLSNIDDNSSFIM

-596 YTKTSSGYLWTGNS
+596 YTKTSANAIYWNGSS
-610 SSDWTVRDNWSGL
+610 SSDWCTIDNWTR
-623 DASEQPDRMAGKTLI
+623 PDG
-638 VDYANFT
+638 VDVTADSWQAYDLVVGPTAKDGTPITRF
-645 GNKNYPN
+645 PN
-652 INNTS
+652 VNNTN
-657 TAGTIIIKNG
+657 TAKSVTILGGAHVTMENGTNLTIGDIK
-667 AYITANNNTEL
+667 
-678 TVGKILCMGD
+678 CMGD

-697 VIFSDGGSFTAANP
+697 VIFSDGGSFTAASP
-711 DNSKFNNVKI
+711 DKSKFNNVKI
-721 LGDFTANSKMSVDK
+721 SGDFTVNSKMSVDK

-740 GLGGKTIT
+740 RLGGKTIT

-760 LSGTVTD
+760 LSGTEIGPGV
-767 TGIVK
+767 GEMLSVE
-772 RLTITGG
+772 GG
-779 AGNYFKI
+779 TGNYFKI

-815 KAYNCD
+815 KAYFCD
-821 RNSAASE
+821 RNSAANE
-828 KPFGWVL
+828 VPLGWVL
-835 STGAPDEFIWTGLN
+835 STEAPDEFIWTGLN
-849 STEWAEKEN
+849 STGWADIEN
-858 WSPKIIPGE
+858 WSPKIIPVA

-875 LTNYPYLSAEK
+875 LTNYPNLSYE
-886 KIKSIRIGEKEGS
+886 ITEKSIRIGEEEGTI
-899 NAKIELNGFGF
+899 ARIELNTFGF
-910 KVTGTTAGAFTNYG
+910 TVTGTTAGAFKNYG

-931 ELDKVVMPAES
+931 ELDKVVMPAGS

-973 SNRVNISGDNG
+973 SNRVNFSGDNG

-1013 VLETDSQFDTSGTND
+1013 VLDTDSQFDTSGTND

-1040 LEILSSGTFKLTGS
+1040 LEILSSGTFKITGN
-1054 ADVGNFSTSGNAV
+1054 ADIGNFSTSGNAV
-1067 FAGNLKATGTISVSG
+1067 FACNLTASGTISVSG

-1091 SISSGGTQ
+1091 SINSGGTQ
-1099 KFNGKVTVNS
+1099 TFNGIVTVNS
-1109 DVELVAGTPGASSS
+1109 DVELVAGTLVAASS

-1144 IGSPSVESSAEFKGT
+1144 IGSPSVESSAVFNDT

-1167 NLQVNGSA
+1167 KLQVNGCA
-1175 SGNGEDII
+1175 SGNGADTI

-1191 FAAFKDGTNLTVNGN
+1191 FAAFKDGTNLTV
-1206 AEIYGNNKFTS
+1206 
-1217 FTLTGNADIYGD
+1217 
-1229 NTFTSFTLTGNAV
+1229 TGNAV
-1242 IYGSNNFTKIVI
+1242 IYGSNTFKNIVI

-1261 ETTVKFENGTTQ
+1261 ETTVKFGNGTTQ

-1313 VFTNSGISNENF
+1313 VFTNSDISNKNF

-1336 NSSAS
+1336 NSIAS

-1361 DWFRKTI
+1361 DWFLKTI
-1368 YKWLGTAD
+1368 YKWLGTED
-1376 TKWSTIGNWKD
+1376 TKWSNKDNWKN

-1392 VIAAPDYTTGMNEI
+1392 VIVAPDYTTGMNEI
-1406 IIDEASVNSLVFDV
+1406 IIDEASVNSLVFD
-1420 DGGIPEGTELK
+1420 DDDGIPEGTELK

-1450 TADSITVDGT
+1450 IADSITVDGT

-1467 TKYPLGVNG
+1467 AKYPLGVNG
-1476 GNVDWGANSTIEY
+1476 GKVDWGADSTIEY
-1489 YGSSSGAK
+1489 YGSYDGAK

-1508 ETRKY
+1508 GTQKY
-1513 QNIKLSCGPILFEK
+1513 QNIKLSCGPILFEN

-1545 ANNVKAAS
+1545 AKNVKAAS
-1553 PVNFASSVALSGNV
+1553 PINFASSVKLSGNV

-1582 GLISEDS
+1582 GLISDDS
-1589 AREIVFTGNVL
+1589 AREIVFTGNVS
-1600 SESDFTAAAGITEF
+1600 SEGEFTAAAGITEF

-1774 KGSASDDKSSNVVLK
+1774 TGSDSDDKSSNVVLK
-1789 SSTPGE
+1789 SSTDGE

-1867 PGKLSRVLI
+1867 PGKLSCVLI

-1884 DMDIEIQKLDLKPK
+1884 DMDIEIQKLDLKPQ
-1898 ATFDLAAHKITIN
+1898 ATFDLASHKITIN
-1911 GSGNYLTNEGT
+1911 GS
-1922 IKLNGIEN
+1922 
-1930 QVEAAVKN
+1930 
-1938 LPDSWIEY
+1938 D
-1946 YGGTAENPSK
+1946 
-1956 NVIKEE
+1956 
-1962 YYNLKIYSDADFDN
+1962 
-1976 LSDNTDVP
+1976 
-1984 VIINGNLVLAESAS
+1984 
-1998 VFNNLTANSSKA
+1998 
-2010 TLNGAFSVIRDFL
+2010 
-2023 VETDVECEMNGA
+2023 
-2035 LTISGNFTN
+2035 
-2044 NGTYKAGKS
+2044 
-2053 DSDSYELKIAKDFVN
+2053 
-2068 NGSFDAKSGTVLFT
+2068 
-2082 GTENSNISGETK
+2082 
-2094 WFNFKAE
+2094 
-2101 TPGKTLIFQA
+2101 
-2111 GKIQEILNSL
+2111 
-2121 TIKGSASDDKSS
+2121 
-2133 NVVLKSSTPGEFWF
+2133 
-2147 IKTAVNDSN
+2147 
-2156 LSVDYA
+2156 
-2162 SIKDS
+2162 
-2167 KCTEKSIVANN
+2167 
-2178 SDDLGNTSGWIFPG
+2178 
-2192 LLYTWVGNESDLW
+2192 
-2205 SVSKNWSPASLPG
+2205 
-2218 KLSRVLIPDGKVIKA
+2218 
-2233 DMDIEIQKLDLKP
+2233 
-2246 KATFDL
+2246 
-2252 AAHKITINGSGNY
+2252 NY

-2353 VQICGALIENGNN
+2353 VQICGDLIENGNN

-2477 FNGKNSYKSLSIV
+2477 FDGKNSYKSLSIV

-2512 VLKGSKDSLMQ
+2512 VLKGSKDSLML
-2523 LSSLSSSRNA
+2523 LSSLPSSRNA

-2599 YIVFDRAIDIAKSKL
+2599 YIVFDRTIDIAKSKL

-2790 VFGEKL
+2790 IFGEKL

-2823 KGTLTVES
+2823 KGTLTAES

-2873 VTGDL
+2873 VTGNL
-2878 SGFTVDDS
+2878 SGFTVDAS

-2899 RDISSL
+2899 KDISSL

>member
-10 LVSRFL
+10 LVSHFL

-42 TYTYSSDTTITS
+42 TYSSDKTITS
-54 SNFAAGDTITINS
+54 SDFAAWDTIIINN
-67 NATLTIN
+67 NAKLTIN
-74 LMGQNVTVAAIN
+74 LMGQNVPVNKIF
-86 IGSGGSPGNLL
+86 IGSGSPGNLV
-97 INGPGTLKVSN
+97 INGPGTLNVGI
-108 LFDPDEK
+108 FDPDEN
-115 VKNRIKINN
+115 VKNRIEINN
-124 YANLVVTGTFYVD
+124 YANLVVTGTFYAD
-137 KGYGAAAD
+137 KKAEAAD

-160 TGNVNYSGKIDS
+160 TGNVDYSTKNDS

-187 DNLVKYSWDKM
+187 DNLVKYSWDSI
-198 KASSEGIGITVERTF
+198 KASISEGIGITVKRTF
-213 KGQAKKEK
+213 KGQANKEY

-226 VFSHSTRADINGSV
+226 VFSNSTRADINGSV
-240 EFAEKTSGTESTESK
+240 EFAKETGVTESK
-255 DIPIEFNNNPEGEHD
+255 TVSNDISIEFNNNPEGEHD
-270 FENTGDSAKLI
+270 FENTGDSAILT

-290 LETVAYYY
+290 LATVAYYY
-298 QRPVWNGSESDDG
+298 QRPVWNGSKSDDG
-311 YDVKNWGLA
+311 YNVENWGLDA
-320 AGTDVSELLKFFK
+320 ETNESELLELFK
-333 SNQIMLNSDLP
+333 SNQIVLNSGLSN
-344 RYPVFGVAGKSV
+344 YPVFGVAEKSV
-356 EFKSLVVSS
+356 EFNSLVVSS

-379 KLSVKGSGVLNT
+379 ELSVKGSGVLKT
-391 NGGELTIS
+391 TGGKLTIS

-405 NLNLGSAMKVTGGT
+405 NLNLGSEMKVTGGN

-424 LKTNGDCS
+424 LKTNAACS
-432 VEISSGAEVY
+432 VEISSGAEVD

-449 ENCSGKLSWTGTGA
+449 ENCSGKLRWTGTGT

-471 NVDFGAEVP
+471 NVDFGAPVP
-480 DYGARLDVKAAGAA
+480 DYGAKLTVNAAGAA

-507 LILTRVSGSSTGT
+507 LILTRVSGSSKET
-520 VAVEYPY
+520 VDVEYPF

-532 STNPVTIDE
+532 STNPVTIGE

-550 SGKLVVPKE
+550 SGKLVVPKG

-566 VSGLSGINSGCSFIM
+566 VFGLSGINSGCSFIM
-581 TIYSPDGKF
+581 TIYSPDRKF

-596 YTKTSSGYLWTGNS
+596 YIKTSTNAIYWNGSI
-610 SSDWTVRDNWSGL
+610 SSDWCTIDNWTLPSGVTVTADNWKDYDLVVGPTTKDGTPITRFPNVNNTNTAKSVTIL
-623 DASEQPDRMAGKTLI
+623 DAAHVTMNNGTNLTI
-638 VDYANFT
+638 
-645 GNKNYPN
+645 GN
-652 INNTS
+652 
-657 TAGTIIIKNG
+657 IK
-667 AYITANNNTEL
+667 
-678 TVGKILCMGD
+678 CMGD
-688 ANFSATQGT
+688 AYFSATQGC
-697 VIFSDGGSFTAANP
+697 VNFSDGASFTAANP

-760 LSGTVTD
+760 LSGAG
-767 TGIVK
+767 TGIGE
-772 RLTITGG
+772 RLNITGG

-786 SNTQNYGMYLK
+786 SNTQNYGMYLS
-797 VEDGLKIGEN
+797 VARGLKIGEN

-821 RNSAASE
+821 RNSAANE
-828 KPFGWVL
+828 DPFGWVL

-849 STEWAEKEN
+849 STGWADIEN
-858 WSPKIIPGE
+858 WSPKIIPRE

-875 LTNYPYLSAEK
+875 LTNYPNLSYAITE
-886 KIKSIRIGEKEGS
+886 KSIRIGEEEGTI
-899 NAKIELNGFGF
+899 ARIELNGYGF

-931 ELDKVVMPAES
+931 ELDNVVMPAES

-984 DIAAE
+984 DIAAK

-1001 SVTSSVKITADV
+1001 SVMSPVNITADV

-1040 LEILSSGTFKLTGS
+1040 LEILSSGTFKITGN
-1054 ADVGNFSTSGNAV
+1054 ADVGNFYAQGNAV
-1067 FAGNLKATGTISVSG
+1067 FAGNLTASGEISVSG

-1099 KFNGKVTVNS
+1099 TFNGKVTVNS
-1109 DVELVAGTPGASSS
+1109 DVELVAGTSGASPS

-1129 VDDGASSDSDRHSIV
+1129 VDDGASSDSGRHSIV
-1144 IGSPSVESSAEFKGT
+1144 IGSTSVKSSAVFNDT

-1167 NLQVNGSA
+1167 KLQVKGIA
-1175 SGNGEDII
+1175 SGNGADTI

-1191 FAAFKDGTNLTVNGN
+1191 FAAFKDGTNLTV
-1206 AEIYGNNKFTS
+1206 
-1217 FTLTGNADIYGD
+1217 
-1229 NTFTSFTLTGNAV
+1229 TGNAV
-1242 IYGSNNFTKIVI
+1242 IYGSNNFTNIVI

-1313 VFTNSGISNENF
+1313 VFTNSDISNKNF

-1336 NSSAS
+1336 SAN
-1341 AKPLNLLQK
+1341 PLNLLQK

-1361 DWFRKTI
+1361 DWFLKTI
-1368 YKWLGTAD
+1368 YKWLGTED
-1376 TKWSTIGNWKD
+1376 TKWSNKDNWKN

-1392 VIAAPDYTTGMNEI
+1392 VIVAPDYTTGMNEI
-1406 IIDEASVNSLVFDV
+1406 IIDEASVNSLVFDG
-1420 DGGIPEGTELK
+1420 DFPEGTELK

-1476 GNVDWGANSTIEY
+1476 GKVDWGADSTIEY
-1489 YGSSSGAK
+1489 YGSFAGAK

-1508 ETRKY
+1508 GTQKY

-1545 ANNVKAAS
+1545 AKNVKAVS

-1600 SESDFTAAAGITEF
+1600 SEGEFTAAAGITEF

-1690 GNFTNNG
+1690 GSFTNNG

-1730 LFTGTENSNISG
+1730 LFTGTEISNISG

-1751 ETPGKTLIFQAGKI
+1751 ETPGKTPGKTLIFQAGKI

-1884 DMDIEIQKLDLKPK
+1884 DMDIEIQKLDLKPES
-1898 ATFDLAAHKITIN
+1898 TFDLASHKITIN

-1984 VIINGNLVLAESAS
+1984 VIINGNLVL
-1998 VFNNLTANSSKA
+1998 L
-2010 TLNGAFSVIRDFL
+2010 
-2023 VETDVECEMNGA
+2023 
-2035 LTISGNFTN
+2035 
-2044 NGTYKAGKS
+2044 
-2053 DSDSYELKIAKDFVN
+2053 
-2068 NGSFDAKSGTVLFT
+2068 
-2082 GTENSNISGETK
+2082 
-2094 WFNFKAE
+2094 
-2101 TPGKTLIFQA
+2101 
-2111 GKIQEILNSL
+2111 
-2121 TIKGSASDDKSS
+2121 
-2133 NVVLKSSTPGEFWF
+2133 
-2147 IKTAVNDSN
+2147 
-2156 LSVDYA
+2156 
-2162 SIKDS
+2162 
-2167 KCTEKSIVANN
+2167 
-2178 SDDLGNTSGWIFPG
+2178 
-2192 LLYTWVGNESDLW
+2192 
-2205 SVSKNWSPASLPG
+2205 
-2218 KLSRVLIPDGKVIKA
+2218 
-2233 DMDIEIQKLDLKP
+2233 
-2246 KATFDL
+2246 
-2252 AAHKITINGSGNY
+2252 
-2265 LTNEGTIKLNGI
+2265 
-2277 ENQVEAAVKNL
+2277 
-2288 PDSWIEYYGGTAEN
+2288 
-2302 PSKNVIKEE
+2302 
-2311 YYNLKIYSDA
+2311 
-2321 DFDNLSDNTDVP
+2321 
-2333 VIINGNLVLAE
+2333 E

-2353 VQICGALIENGNN
+2353 VQICGDLIENGNN

-2464 ASFVFEKNGGKLS
+2464 DSFVFEKNGGKLS
-2477 FNGKNSYKSLSIV
+2477 FDGKNSYKSLSIV

-2504 AQSVTESL
+2504 VQSVTESL

-2523 LSSLSSSRNA
+2523 LSSLPSSRNA

-2599 YIVFDRAIDIAKSKL
+2599 YIVFDRAIDIVKSKL

-2626 LLSDLK
+2626 LLSDLT

-2638 IHNSTESTGFACSL
+2638 IHDSTESTGFACSL

-2790 VFGEKL
+2790 IFGEKL

-2823 KGTLTVES
+2823 KGTLTAES
-2831 ENSEFKYNFNNDS
+2831 ENSEFKYNFDNDS

-2899 RDISSL
+2899 KDISSL

>member
-10 LVSRFL
+10 LVSHFL

-42 TYTYSSDTTITS
+42 TYRYSSDTTITD
-54 SNFAAGDTITINS
+54 SNFADGDTIIINN

-74 LMGQNVTVAAIN
+74 LMVPNVTVAN
-86 IGSGGSPGNLL
+86 IFIGKDGSAGNLL

-160 TGNVNYSGKIDS
+160 TGNVNYSGKNYS

-198 KASSEGIGITVERTF
+198 KASSEGIFITVERTF
-213 KGQAKKEK
+213 KGQAKEEQ
-221 IFYKV
+221 IFYTV
-226 VFSHSTRADINGSV
+226 VFSNSTRANIEGSDT
-240 EFAEKTSGTESTESK
+240 FAEKTSVTESTESI
-255 DIPIEFNNNPEGEHD
+255 DISIEFNNNPEGEHD
-270 FENTGDSAKLI
+270 FENTGDYAKLT
-281 LYAPDGVTE
+281 LFAPDGVTP

-298 QRPVWNGSESDDG
+298 QRPVWNGSETDDG

-320 AGTDVSELLKFFK
+320 AGTDVSELLEFFK
-333 SNQIMLNSDLP
+333 SNQIMLNSGLS
-344 RYPVFGVAGKSV
+344 RYPVFGVAEKTV

-365 GASVTVSAGELIAG
+365 GASVTVSAGKLIAG
-379 KLSVKGSGVLNT
+379 ELSVKGSGVLKT
-391 NGGELTIS
+391 TGGKLTIS
-399 GNSTIS
+399 GDSKIS

-424 LKTNGDCS
+424 LKTNRDCS

-449 ENCSGKLSWTGTGA
+449 ENCSGKLSWTGTGT

-471 NVDFGAEVP
+471 NVDFGAKVP
-480 DYGARLDVKAAGAA
+480 DYGAKLDVKAAGAA

-507 LILTRVSGSSTGT
+507 LILTRVSGSSDR
-520 VAVEYPY
+520 VVRYPY
-527 TLSTD
+527 TLNTTTY
-532 STNPVTIDE
+532 TNKVSIGGPE
-541 NTYNKTSGT
+541 YNSLSLKTGYFEVPSG
-550 SGKLVVPKE
+550 SAY
-559 VTSKSFT
+559 KSFT
-566 VSGLSGINSGCSFIM
+566 VSGLSNIDDNSSFIM
-581 TIYSPDGKF
+581 TVYSPDRKF

-610 SSDWTVRDNWSGL
+610 SSEWTKRENWRGL
-623 DASEQPDRMAGKTLI
+623 DASEQPDQMTGKTLI

-688 ANFSATQGT
+688 AYFSATQGC
-697 VIFSDGGSFTAANP
+697 VNFSDGASFTAANP

-760 LSGTVTD
+760 LSGNN
-767 TGIVK
+767 TGM
-772 RLTITGG
+772 LNITGG

-786 SNTQNYGMYLK
+786 SNTQNYGLYLS
-797 VEDGLKIGEN
+797 VADGLKIGEN

-815 KAYNCD
+815 KVYNCD
-821 RNSAASE
+821 RKSAANE
-828 KPFGWVL
+828 APLGWVL

-849 STEWAEKEN
+849 STGWVDIEN
-858 WSPKIIPGE
+858 WSPKIIPRE

-875 LTNYPYLSAEK
+875 LTNYPNLSYE
-886 KIKSIRIGEKEGS
+886 ITEKSIRIGEEEGS

-924 TVVCIGQ
+924 TVVCIGN
-931 ELDKVVMPAES
+931 ELDNVEMPAGS

-955 NGATVKKIENH
+955 NGATVKKIKNH

-989 KITVSTTSQQKH
+989 KITVRTTSQQKH

-1013 VLETDSQFDTSGTND
+1013 VLDTDSQFDTSGTND

-1040 LEILSSGTFKLTGS
+1040 LEILSSGTFNITGN
-1054 ADVGNFSTSGNAV
+1054 ADVGKFYAQGNAV
-1067 FAGNLKATGTISVSG
+1067 FAGNLTASGTISVDG

-1109 DVELVAGTPGASSS
+1109 DVELVAGTPGAASS

-1129 VDDGASSDSDRHSIV
+1129 VDDGASSDSDRHSVV
-1144 IGSPSVESSAEFKGT
+1144 IGSPSVESSAVFKGT

-1175 SGNGEDII
+1175 SGNGADTI

-1191 FAAFKDGTNLTVNGN
+1191 FAAFENETNLTVNGN
-1206 AEIYGNNKFTS
+1206 ADIYGNNKFTS
-1217 FTLTGNADIYGD
+1217 FTLNGNADIYGD

-1242 IYGSNNFTKIVI
+1242 IYGLNTFTNIVI

-1261 ETTVKFENGTTQ
+1261 ETTVKFGNGTTQ

-1305 ETPNPWNV
+1305 ETPNPWKV
-1313 VFTNSGISNENF
+1313 VFTNSGISKENF

-1336 NSSAS
+1336 DSSDNEN
-1341 AKPLNLLQK
+1341 PLNLLQK

-1361 DWFRKTI
+1361 DWFLKTI
-1368 YKWLGTAD
+1368 YKWLGTVD
-1376 TKWSTIGNWKD
+1376 TKWSKKDNWKD
-1387 ENDSP
+1387 ENNSP
-1392 VIAAPDYTTGMNEI
+1392 VIVAPDYTTGMNEI
-1406 IIDEASVNSLVFDV
+1406 IIDEDSVNSLVFDG

-1460 IALFGTQ
+1460 IALLGTQ

-1476 GNVDWGANSTIEY
+1476 GKVDWGADSTIEY
-1489 YGSSSGAK
+1489 YGSYDGAK

-1508 ETRKY
+1508 GTQKY
-1513 QNIKLSCGPILFEK
+1513 QNIKLSCGPILFEN

-1532 GNFTNDSAVQITF
+1532 GNFTNDSADQITF
-1545 ANNVKAAS
+1545 AKNVKVAS

-1582 GLISEDS
+1582 GLISDDS

-1600 SESDFTAAAGITEF
+1600 SEGDFTAAAGITEF

-1697 TYKAGKSD
+1697 TFKAGKSD

-1730 LFTGTENSNISG
+1730 LFTGTEISNISG

-1765 QEILNSLTI
+1765 QEILNSLIIT
-1774 KGSASDDKSSNVVLK
+1774 GAASDDKSSNVVLK
-1789 SSTPGE
+1789 SSTDGE

-1876 PDGKVIKA
+1876 PDRKVIKA

-1898 ATFDLAAHKITIN
+1898 ATFDLASHKITIN
-1911 GSGNYLTNEGT
+1911 GSDNYLTNEGT

-1984 VIINGNLVLAESAS
+1984 VIINGNLVLAESA
-1998 VFNNLTANSSKA
+1998 
-2010 TLNGAFSVIRDFL
+2010 R
-2023 VETDVECEMNGA
+2023 
-2035 LTISGNFTN
+2035 
-2044 NGTYKAGKS
+2044 
-2053 DSDSYELKIAKDFVN
+2053 
-2068 NGSFDAKSGTVLFT
+2068 
-2082 GTENSNISGETK
+2082 
-2094 WFNFKAE
+2094 
-2101 TPGKTLIFQA
+2101 
-2111 GKIQEILNSL
+2111 
-2121 TIKGSASDDKSS
+2121 
-2133 NVVLKSSTPGEFWF
+2133 
-2147 IKTAVNDSN
+2147 
-2156 LSVDYA
+2156 
-2162 SIKDS
+2162 
-2167 KCTEKSIVANN
+2167 
-2178 SDDLGNTSGWIFPG
+2178 
-2192 LLYTWVGNESDLW
+2192 
-2205 SVSKNWSPASLPG
+2205 
-2218 KLSRVLIPDGKVIKA
+2218 
-2233 DMDIEIQKLDLKP
+2233 
-2246 KATFDL
+2246 
-2252 AAHKITINGSGNY
+2252 
-2265 LTNEGTIKLNGI
+2265 
-2277 ENQVEAAVKNL
+2277 
-2288 PDSWIEYYGGTAEN
+2288 
-2302 PSKNVIKEE
+2302 
-2311 YYNLKIYSDA
+2311 
-2321 DFDNLSDNTDVP
+2321 
-2333 VIINGNLVLAE
+2333 
-2344 SAKMTFEKN
+2344 MTFEKN

-2477 FNGKNSYKSLSIV
+2477 FDGKNSYKSLSIV

-2512 VLKGSKDSLMQ
+2512 SLKGSKDSLML
-2523 LSSLSSSRNA
+2523 LSSLPSSRNA

-2599 YIVFDRAIDIAKSKL
+2599 YIVFDRTIDIAKSKL

-2626 LLSDLK
+2626 LLSDLT

-2790 VFGEKL
+2790 IFGEKL

-2823 KGTLTVES
+2823 KGTLTAES
-2831 ENSEFKYNFNNDS
+2831 ENSEFKYNFDNDS

-2899 RDISSL
+2899 KDISSL

>member
-10 LVSRFL
+10 LVSHFL

-42 TYTYSSDTTITS
+42 TYTYSSDTTITD
-54 SNFAAGDTITINS
+54 SNFTDGDTIIINN

-74 LMGQNVTVAAIN
+74 LMGQNVTVATIN
-86 IGSGGSPGNLL
+86 IGNGSPGNLL
-97 INGPGTLKVSN
+97 INGPGTLNVGI
-108 LFDPDEK
+108 FDPDEY
-115 VKNRIKINN
+115 VPNRIEINN
-124 YANLVVTGTFYVD
+124 YANLVVTGTFYAD

-160 TGNVNYSGKIDS
+160 SNTGKVDYSEKNDS

-187 DNLVKYSWDKM
+187 DNLVKYSWDSI
-198 KASSEGIGITVERTF
+198 KASISEGIGITVKRTF
-213 KGQAKKEK
+213 KGQANKES

-226 VFSHSTRADINGSV
+226 VFSNSTRADINGSV
-240 EFAEKTSGTESTESK
+240 EFAKETGVTESK
-255 DIPIEFNNNPEGEHD
+255 TVSNDILISFNTDPLGEHD
-270 FENTGDSAKLI
+270 FENTGDSAILT

-290 LETVAYYY
+290 LATVAYYY
-298 QRPVWNGSESDDG
+298 QRPVWNGSESIDG

-320 AGTDVSELLKFFK
+320 AGTAESELLEFFK
-333 SNQIMLNSDLP
+333 SNQIMLNSGLP
-344 RYPVFGVAGKSV
+344 RYPVFGVAEKSV
-356 EFKSLVVSS
+356 EFNSLVVSS

-379 KLSVKGSGVLNT
+379 ALSVKGSGVLKT
-391 NGGELTIS
+391 TGGKLTIS
-399 GNSTIS
+399 GDSTIS
-405 NLNLGSAMKVTGGT
+405 NLNLGSEMKVTGGT

-424 LKTNGDCS
+424 LKTNGNCS
-432 VEISSGAEVY
+432 VEISSGAKVD

-480 DYGARLDVKAAGAA
+480 DYGAKLDVKAARAA

-532 STNPVTIDE
+532 STNPVTIGE
-541 NTYNKTSGT
+541 NTYDKTSGT

-581 TIYSPDGKF
+581 TIYSPDRKF

-596 YTKTSSGYLWTGNS
+596 YTKTSSDKIIYWNGSTDSYWCNNNNWT
-610 SSDWTVRDNWSGL
+610 SSDG
-623 DASEQPDRMAGKTLI
+623 
-638 VDYANFT
+638 VDVNTDSDSWKEYDLVVGPTAKDGTKITRF
-645 GNKNYPN
+645 PN
-652 INNTS
+652 VNNTN
-657 TAGTIIIKNG
+657 TAKSVTILSG
-667 AYITANNNTEL
+667 AHVTMGIGTEL
-678 TVGKILCMGD
+678 TIGDIKCMGD
-688 ANFSATQGT
+688 AYFSATQGT
-697 VIFSDGGSFTAANP
+697 VKFSDGASFTAANP

-721 LGDFTANSKMSVDK
+721 LGDFTVNSKMSVDK

-740 GLGGKTIT
+740 GLGGKKIT

-760 LSGTVTD
+760 LSGNN
-767 TGIVK
+767 TGM
-772 RLTITGG
+772 LTITGG

-786 SNTQNYGMYLK
+786 SNTQNYGLYLS
-797 VEDGLKIGEN
+797 VDLGLKIGEN
-807 GGSSSVVY
+807 DGSSSVVY
-815 KAYNCD
+815 KAYFCD

-849 STEWAEKEN
+849 STGWADIEN
-858 WSPKIIPGE
+858 WSPKIIPRE

-875 LTNYPYLSAEK
+875 LTNYPNLSYAITE
-886 KIKSIRIGEKEGS
+886 KSIRIGEEEGT

-931 ELDKVVMPAES
+931 ELDNVKMPAES

-973 SNRVNISGDNG
+973 SNRVNISGDNRDNG

-1013 VLETDSQFDTSGTND
+1013 VLETDSQFDTSGTNG

-1054 ADVGNFSTSGNAV
+1054 ADVGNFYAQGNAV
-1067 FAGNLKATGTISVSG
+1067 FAGNLKASGEISVSG

-1091 SISSGGTQ
+1091 SISSGGNQIFT
-1099 KFNGKVTVNS
+1099 GKVTVNS
-1109 DVELVAGTPGASSS
+1109 DVELVAGTSGAPSS

-1129 VDDGASSDSDRHSIV
+1129 VDDGVSSDSDRHSIV
-1144 IGSPSVESSAEFKGT
+1144 IGSPSVESSAVFNGT

-1167 NLQVNGSA
+1167 KLQVNGSA
-1175 SGNGEDII
+1175 SGNGADTI

-1206 AEIYGNNKFTS
+1206 ADIYGNNNFTS
-1217 FTLTGNADIYGD
+1217 F
-1229 NTFTSFTLTGNAV
+1229 SLTGNAV
-1242 IYGSNNFTKIVI
+1242 IYGSNTFTNIVI

-1300 EPFIS
+1300 DPYIS
-1305 ETPNPWNV
+1305 ETPNPWKV
-1313 VFTNSGISNENF
+1313 VFTNSGISKENF

-1336 NSSAS
+1336 DSIAS
-1341 AKPLNLLQK
+1341 ANPLNLLQK

-1361 DWFRKTI
+1361 DWFLKTI
-1368 YKWLGTAD
+1368 YKWLGTVD
-1376 TKWSTIGNWKD
+1376 TKWRNKDNWKD

-1392 VIAAPDYTTGMNEI
+1392 VIAAPDYTTGTNEI
-1406 IIDEASVNSLVFDV
+1406 IIDEDSVNSLVFD
-1420 DGGIPEGTELK
+1420 DDDDGIPKRTKLN

-1450 TADSITVDGT
+1450 IADSITVDGT

-1467 TKYPLGVNG
+1467 ANYPLGVNG
-1476 GNVDWGANSTIEY
+1476 GKVNWGADSTIEY

-1508 ETRKY
+1508 GTQKY
-1513 QNIKLSCGPILFEK
+1513 QNIRLSCGPILFEN

-1532 GNFTNDSAVQITF
+1532 GNFTNDSAGQITF
-1545 ANNVKAAS
+1545 AKNVKAAS

-1567 IFDVPAVTFKSAFNA
+1567 IFDVPAVTFKRAFNA
-1582 GLISEDS
+1582 GLISDDS

-1600 SESDFTAAAGITEF
+1600 SEGDFTAAAGITEF

-1697 TYKAGKSD
+1697 TFKAGKSD

-1774 KGSASDDKSSNVVLK
+1774 TGSASDDKSSNVVLK
-1789 SSTPGE
+1789 SSTDGE

-1898 ATFDLAAHKITIN
+1898 ATFDLA
-1911 GSGNYLTNEGT
+1911 S
-1922 IKLNGIEN
+1922 
-1930 QVEAAVKN
+1930 
-1938 LPDSWIEY
+1938 
-1946 YGGTAENPSK
+1946 
-1956 NVIKEE
+1956 
-1962 YYNLKIYSDADFDN
+1962 
-1976 LSDNTDVP
+1976 
-1984 VIINGNLVLAESAS
+1984 
-1998 VFNNLTANSSKA
+1998 
-2010 TLNGAFSVIRDFL
+2010 
-2023 VETDVECEMNGA
+2023 
-2035 LTISGNFTN
+2035 
-2044 NGTYKAGKS
+2044 
-2053 DSDSYELKIAKDFVN
+2053 
-2068 NGSFDAKSGTVLFT
+2068 
-2082 GTENSNISGETK
+2082 
-2094 WFNFKAE
+2094 
-2101 TPGKTLIFQA
+2101 
-2111 GKIQEILNSL
+2111 
-2121 TIKGSASDDKSS
+2121 
-2133 NVVLKSSTPGEFWF
+2133 
-2147 IKTAVNDSN
+2147 
-2156 LSVDYA
+2156 
-2162 SIKDS
+2162 
-2167 KCTEKSIVANN
+2167 
-2178 SDDLGNTSGWIFPG
+2178 
-2192 LLYTWVGNESDLW
+2192 
-2205 SVSKNWSPASLPG
+2205 
-2218 KLSRVLIPDGKVIKA
+2218 
-2233 DMDIEIQKLDLKP
+2233 
-2246 KATFDL
+2246 
-2252 AAHKITINGSGNY
+2252 HKITINGSGNY

-2477 FNGKNSYKSLSIV
+2477 FDGKNSYKSLSIV

-2504 AQSVTESL
+2504 AQTVTESL
-2512 VLKGSKDSLMQ
+2512 VLKGSKDSLML
-2523 LSSLSSSRNA
+2523 LSSLPSSRNA

-2790 VFGEKL
+2790 IFGEKL

-2803 TSEGKSVLP
+2803 TSEGMSVLP

-2823 KGTLTVES
+2823 KGTLTAES
-2831 ENSEFKYNFNNDS
+2831 ENSEFKYNFDNDS
-2844 LSMSNGINSGDQ
+2844 LSMSNGINSGAQ

-2878 SGFTVDDS
+2878 SGFTVDAS

-2899 RDISSL
+2899 KDISSL

>member
-1 MHFSGRVKN
+1 M
-10 LVSRFL
+10 
-16 SVPAGVRGVVLF
+16 
-28 ALMFFTGMGNVWGE
+28 
-42 TYTYSSDTTITS
+42 
-54 SNFAAGDTITINS
+54 
-67 NATLTIN
+67 
-74 LMGQNVTVAAIN
+74 
-86 IGSGGSPGNLL
+86 
-97 INGPGTLKVSN
+97 
-108 LFDPDEK
+108 
-115 VKNRIKINN
+115 
-124 YANLVVTGTFYVD
+124 
-137 KGYGAAAD
+137 
-145 AVTIITGDRTGSLSI
+145 
-160 TGNVNYSGKIDS
+160 
-172 GVFFD
+172 
-177 TVNVNVLSDI
+177 
-187 DNLVKYSWDKM
+187 
-198 KASSEGIGITVERTF
+198 
-213 KGQAKKEK
+213 
-221 IFYKV
+221 
-226 VFSHSTRADINGSV
+226 
-240 EFAEKTSGTESTESK
+240 
-255 DIPIEFNNNPEGEHD
+255 
-270 FENTGDSAKLI
+270 
-281 LYAPDGVTE
+281 
-290 LETVAYYY
+290 
-298 QRPVWNGSESDDG
+298 
-311 YDVKNWGLA
+311 
-320 AGTDVSELLKFFK
+320 
-333 SNQIMLNSDLP
+333 
-344 RYPVFGVAGKSV
+344 
-356 EFKSLVVSS
+356 
-365 GASVTVSAGELIAG
+365 
-379 KLSVKGSGVLNT
+379 
-391 NGGELTIS
+391 
-399 GNSTIS
+399 
-405 NLNLGSAMKVTGGT
+405 
-419 TVITS
+419 
-424 LKTNGDCS
+424 
-432 VEISSGAEVY
+432 
-442 VTNSYLG
+442 
-449 ENCSGKLSWTGTGA
+449 
-463 LTIPRSGA
+463 
-471 NVDFGAEVP
+471 
-480 DYGARLDVKAAGAA
+480 
-494 TYYSANDLTADGS
+494 
-507 LILTRVSGSSTGT
+507 
-520 VAVEYPY
+520 
-527 TLSTD
+527 
-532 STNPVTIDE
+532 
-541 NTYNKTSGT
+541 
-550 SGKLVVPKE
+550 
-559 VTSKSFT
+559 
-566 VSGLSGINSGCSFIM
+566 
-581 TIYSPDGKF
+581 
-590 SLGSIS
+590 
-596 YTKTSSGYLWTGNS
+596 
-610 SSDWTVRDNWSGL
+610 
-623 DASEQPDRMAGKTLI
+623 
-638 VDYANFT
+638 
-645 GNKNYPN
+645 
-652 INNTS
+652 
-657 TAGTIIIKNG
+657 
-667 AYITANNNTEL
+667 
-678 TVGKILCMGD
+678 
-688 ANFSATQGT
+688 
-697 VIFSDGGSFTAANP
+697 
-711 DNSKFNNVKI
+711 
-721 LGDFTANSKMSVDK
+721 
-735 NFSAE
+735 
-740 GLGGKTIT
+740 
-748 LNDNVIVGGNLF
+748 
-760 LSGTVTD
+760 
-767 TGIVK
+767 
-772 RLTITGG
+772 
-779 AGNYFKI
+779 
-786 SNTQNYGMYLK
+786 
-797 VEDGLKIGEN
+797 
-807 GGSSSVVY
+807 
-815 KAYNCD
+815 
-821 RNSAASE
+821 
-828 KPFGWVL
+828 
-835 STGAPDEFIWTGLN
+835 
-849 STEWAEKEN
+849 
-858 WSPKIIPGE
+858 
-867 ADVIIPDG
+867 
-875 LTNYPYLSAEK
+875 
-886 KIKSIRIGEKEGS
+886 
-899 NAKIELNGFGF
+899 
-910 KVTGTTAGAFTNYG
+910 
-924 TVVCIGQ
+924 
-931 ELDKVVMPAES
+931 
-942 GAVVENGTWQFNG
+942 
-955 NGATVKKIENH
+955 
-966 TYKNILI
+966 
-973 SNRVNISGDNG
+973 
-984 DIAAE
+984 
-989 KITVSTTSQQKH
+989 
-1001 SVTSSVKITADV
+1001 
-1013 VLETDSQFDTSGTND
+1013 
-1028 FTITGNISGGKS
+1028 
-1040 LEILSSGTFKLTGS
+1040 
-1054 ADVGNFSTSGNAV
+1054 
-1067 FAGNLKATGTISVSG
+1067 
-1082 TTQFEGNEI
+1082 
-1091 SISSGGTQ
+1091 
-1099 KFNGKVTVNS
+1099 
-1109 DVELVAGTPGASSS
+1109 
-1123 VIFNST
+1123 
-1129 VDDGASSDSDRHSIV
+1129 
-1144 IGSPSVESSAEFKGT
+1144 
-1159 VGGTSKLK
+1159 
-1167 NLQVNGSA
+1167 
-1175 SGNGEDII
+1175 
-1183 VINSENSS
+1183 
-1191 FAAFKDGTNLTVNGN
+1191 
-1206 AEIYGNNKFTS
+1206 
-1217 FTLTGNADIYGD
+1217 
-1229 NTFTSFTLTGNAV
+1229 
-1242 IYGSNNFTKIVI
+1242 
-1254 DNSGATA
+1254 
-1261 ETTVKFENGTTQ
+1261 
-1273 TIQNDWSGGNIPFK
+1273 
-1287 GAGEGKELVLTSI
+1287 
-1300 EPFIS
+1300 
-1305 ETPNPWNV
+1305 
-1313 VFTNSGISNENF
+1313 VFTNSGISKENF

-1336 NSSAS
+1336 DSSDNEN
-1341 AKPLNLLQK
+1341 PLNLLQK

-1361 DWFRKTI
+1361 DWFLKTI
-1368 YKWLGTAD
+1368 YKWLGTVD
-1376 TKWSTIGNWKD
+1376 TKWSQKDNWRD
-1387 ENDSP
+1387 ENNSP
-1392 VIAAPDYTTGMNEI
+1392 VIVAPDYTTGTNEI
-1406 IIDEASVNSLVFDV
+1406 IIDEDSVNSLVFD
-1420 DGGIPEGTELK
+1420 DDDDGIPKRTKLN

-1467 TKYPLGVNG
+1467 AKYPLGVNG
-1476 GNVDWGANSTIEY
+1476 GKVDWGADSTIEY
-1489 YGSSSGAK
+1489 YGSFAGAK

-1508 ETRKY
+1508 GTQKY
-1513 QNIKLSCGPILFEK
+1513 QNIKLSCGPILFEN

-1532 GNFTNDSAVQITF
+1532 GNFTNDSAGQITF
-1545 ANNVKAAS
+1545 AKNVKAAS

-1567 IFDVPAVTFKSAFNA
+1567 IFDVPAVTFKRAFNA
-1582 GLISEDS
+1582 GLISDDS

-1600 SESDFTAAAGITEF
+1600 SEGDFTAAAGITEF

-1730 LFTGTENSNISG
+1730 LFTGTEISNISG
-1742 ETKWFNFKA
+1742 ETKWFNFKAETPA

-1774 KGSASDDKSSNVVLK
+1774 TGSASDDKSSNVVLK
-1789 SSTPGE
+1789 SSTDGE

-1898 ATFDLAAHKITIN
+1898 ATFDLASHKITIN

-1976 LSDNTDVP
+1976 LSDNTDIP

-1998 VFNNLTANSSKA
+1998 VFNNLTANSSKT

-2082 GTENSNISGETK
+2082 GTEISNISGETK
-2094 WFNFKAE
+2094 WFNFKAETPAE

-2121 TIKGSASDDKSS
+2121 TITGSASDDKSS
-2133 NVVLKSSTPGEFWF
+2133 NVVLKSSTDGEFWF

-2252 AAHKITINGSGNY
+2252 ASHKITINGSGNY

-2333 VIINGNLVLAE
+2333 VIINGNLVLSE

-2371 NFEVANVQSENGKH
+2371 DFEVANVQSENGKH

-2396 KTEQTLYYSS
+2396 KTEQILYYSS

-2477 FNGKNSYKSLSIV
+2477 FDGKNSYKSLSIV

-2512 VLKGSKDSLMQ
+2512 VLKGSKDSLML
-2523 LSSLSSSRNA
+2523 LSSLPSSRNA

-2599 YIVFDRAIDIAKSKL
+2599 YIVFDRAIDIVKSKL

-2626 LLSDLK
+2626 LLSDLT

-2790 VFGEKL
+2790 IFGEKL

-2803 TSEGKSVLP
+2803 TSEGMSVLP

-2823 KGTLTVES
+2823 KGTLTAES
-2831 ENSEFKYNFNNDS
+2831 ENSEFKYNFDNDS
-2844 LSMSNGINSGDQ
+2844 LSMSNGINSGAQ

-2878 SGFTVDDS
+2878 SGFTVNAS

-2899 RDISSL
+2899 KDISSL

>member
-16 SVPAGVRGVVLF
+16 SVSAGVRGVVLF

-42 TYTYSSDTTITS
+42 TYTYSSDTTITD
-54 SNFAAGDTITINS
+54 SNFTDGDTIIINN

-74 LMGQNVTVAAIN
+74 LMVPNVTVAN
-86 IGSGGSPGNLL
+86 IFIGKEGSAGNLL

-115 VKNRIKINN
+115 VKNRIEINN
-124 YANLVVTGTFYVD
+124 YANLVVTGTFYAD

-187 DNLVKYSWDKM
+187 DNLVKYSWDSI
-198 KASSEGIGITVERTF
+198 KASISEGIGITVKRTF
-213 KGQAKKEK
+213 KGQANKES

-226 VFSHSTRADINGSV
+226 VFSNSTRADINGSV
-240 EFAEKTSGTESTESK
+240 EFAKETGVTESK
-255 DIPIEFNNNPEGEHD
+255 TVSNDILISFNTDPLGEHD
-270 FENTGDSAKLI
+270 FENTGDSAILT

-290 LETVAYYY
+290 LATVAYYY
-298 QRPVWNGSESDDG
+298 QRPVWNGSETDDG

-320 AGTDVSELLKFFK
+320 AGTDVSELLEFFK
-333 SNQIMLNSDLP
+333 SNQIVLNSGLP
-344 RYPVFGVAGKSV
+344 HYPVFGVADKSV
-356 EFKSLVVSS
+356 EFNSLVVSS
-365 GASVTVSAGELIAG
+365 GASVTVSAGKLIAG
-379 KLSVKGSGVLNT
+379 ELSVKGSGVLNT

-399 GNSTIS
+399 GDSTIS

-424 LKTNGDCS
+424 LKTNEDCS
-432 VEISSGAEVY
+432 VEISSGAEVS

-449 ENCSGKLSWTGTGA
+449 ENCSGKLSWTGTGT

-480 DYGARLDVKAAGAA
+480 DYGATLDVKAAGAA
-494 TYYSANDLTADGS
+494 TYYSANDLTADGN
-507 LILTRVSGSSTGT
+507 LILTRVSGSSTGS
-520 VAVEYPY
+520 VSYPY
-527 TLSTD
+527 TLNTTTVTKKVNIGGMEYD
-532 STNPVTIDE
+532 SSPEKKKGYFEVPSGSA
-541 NTYNKTSGT
+541 NKI
-550 SGKLVVPKE
+550 
-559 VTSKSFT
+559 FA
-566 VSGLSGINSGCSFIM
+566 VSGLSNIDDNSSFIL
-581 TIYSPDGKF
+581 TVYSPDRKF

-610 SSDWTVRDNWSGL
+610 SSDWSVRDNWSGL

-645 GNKNYPN
+645 GEKNYPN

-688 ANFSATQGT
+688 AYFSATQGT

-721 LGDFTANSKMSVDK
+721 LGDFTVNSKMSVDK

-760 LSGTVTD
+760 LSGNN
-767 TGIVK
+767 TGM
-772 RLTITGG
+772 LNITGG
-779 AGNYFKI
+779 EGNYFKI
-786 SNTQNYGMYLK
+786 SNTQNYGMYLS
-797 VEDGLKIGEN
+797 VADGLKIGEN

-849 STEWAEKEN
+849 STGWADIEN
-858 WSPKIIPGE
+858 WSPKIIPRE

-875 LTNYPYLSAEK
+875 LANYPKLTDAINTDAIK
-886 KIKSIRIGEKEGS
+886 VKSIRIGEEEGS

-910 KVTGTTAGAFTNYG
+910 TVTGTTAGAFTNYG

-931 ELDKVVMPAES
+931 ELDNVVMPAES
-942 GAVVENGTWQFNG
+942 GSVVENGTWQFNG

-973 SNRVNISGDNG
+973 SNRVNISGDKG
-984 DIAAE
+984 DIVAE

-1013 VLETDSQFDTSGTND
+1013 VLDTDSQFDTSGNNG
-1028 FTITGNISGGKS
+1028 FAITGNISGGKS
-1040 LEILSSGTFKLTGS
+1040 LEILSSGTFKITGS
-1054 ADVGNFSTSGNAV
+1054 ADIGNFSTSGNAV
-1067 FAGNLKATGTISVSG
+1067 FAGNLKASGTISVSG

-1099 KFNGKVTVNS
+1099 TFNGKVTVNS
-1109 DVELVAGTPGASSS
+1109 DVELVAGTSGASPS

-1129 VDDGASSDSDRHSIV
+1129 VDDGASSDSGRHSIV
-1144 IGSPSVESSAEFKGT
+1144 IGSTSVKSSAEFKGT

-1167 NLQVNGSA
+1167 KLQVKGIA
-1175 SGNGEDII
+1175 SGNGADPI

-1191 FAAFKDGTNLTVNGN
+1191 FAAFTNGTNLTVN
-1206 AEIYGNNKFTS
+1206 
-1217 FTLTGNADIYGD
+1217 GNADIYGD

-1242 IYGSNNFTKIVI
+1242 IYGSNTFTNIVI

-1273 TIQNDWSGGNIPFK
+1273 TIQNDWSGAGNIPFK

-1313 VFTNSGISNENF
+1313 VFTNSGISKENF

-1336 NSSAS
+1336 SAN
-1341 AKPLNLLQK
+1341 PLNLLQK

-1361 DWFRKTI
+1361 DWFLKTI
-1368 YKWLGTAD
+1368 YKWLGTED
-1376 TKWSTIGNWKD
+1376 TKWSNKDNWKN

-1392 VIAAPDYTTGMNEI
+1392 VIVAPDYTTGMNEI

-1467 TKYPLGVNG
+1467 ANYPLGVNG
-1476 GNVDWGANSTIEY
+1476 GNVDWGADSTIEY

-1508 ETRKY
+1508 GTQKY

-1532 GNFTNDSAVQITF
+1532 GNFTNDSADQITF
-1545 ANNVKAAS
+1545 AKNVKVAS

-1582 GLISEDS
+1582 GLISDDS

-1600 SESDFTAAAGITEF
+1600 SEGDFTAAAGITEF

-1656 NSSKT
+1656 NSSKA

-1697 TYKAGKSD
+1697 TFKAGKSD

-1730 LFTGTENSNISG
+1730 LFTGTEDSNISG

-1765 QEILNSLTI
+1765 QEILNSLII

-1789 SSTPGE
+1789 SSTDGE

-1867 PGKLSRVLI
+1867 PGKLSWVLI

-1898 ATFDLAAHKITIN
+1898 ATFDLASHKITIN

-1984 VIINGNLVLAESAS
+1984 VIINGNLVLAESA
-1998 VFNNLTANSSKA
+1998 
-2010 TLNGAFSVIRDFL
+2010 R
-2023 VETDVECEMNGA
+2023 
-2035 LTISGNFTN
+2035 
-2044 NGTYKAGKS
+2044 
-2053 DSDSYELKIAKDFVN
+2053 
-2068 NGSFDAKSGTVLFT
+2068 
-2082 GTENSNISGETK
+2082 
-2094 WFNFKAE
+2094 
-2101 TPGKTLIFQA
+2101 
-2111 GKIQEILNSL
+2111 
-2121 TIKGSASDDKSS
+2121 
-2133 NVVLKSSTPGEFWF
+2133 
-2147 IKTAVNDSN
+2147 
-2156 LSVDYA
+2156 
-2162 SIKDS
+2162 
-2167 KCTEKSIVANN
+2167 
-2178 SDDLGNTSGWIFPG
+2178 
-2192 LLYTWVGNESDLW
+2192 
-2205 SVSKNWSPASLPG
+2205 
-2218 KLSRVLIPDGKVIKA
+2218 
-2233 DMDIEIQKLDLKP
+2233 
-2246 KATFDL
+2246 
-2252 AAHKITINGSGNY
+2252 
-2265 LTNEGTIKLNGI
+2265 
-2277 ENQVEAAVKNL
+2277 
-2288 PDSWIEYYGGTAEN
+2288 
-2302 PSKNVIKEE
+2302 
-2311 YYNLKIYSDA
+2311 
-2321 DFDNLSDNTDVP
+2321 
-2333 VIINGNLVLAE
+2333 
-2344 SAKMTFEKN
+2344 MTFEKN

-2371 NFEVANVQSENGKH
+2371 NFKVANVQSENGKH

-2477 FNGKNSYKSLSIV
+2477 FDGKNSYKSLSIV

-2512 VLKGSKDSLMQ
+2512 VLKGSKDSLML
-2523 LSSLSSSRNA
+2523 LSSLPSSRNA

-2599 YIVFDRAIDIAKSKL
+2599 YIVFDRAIDIVKSKL

-2790 VFGEKL
+2790 IFGEKL

-2823 KGTLTVES
+2823 KGTLTAES
-2831 ENSEFKYNFNNDS
+2831 ENSEFKYNFDNDS

-2878 SGFTVDDS
+2878 SGFTVDAS

-2899 RDISSL
+2899 KDISSL

>member
-10 LVSRFL
+10 LVSHFL

-42 TYTYSSDTTITS
+42 TYTYSSDTTITD
-54 SNFAAGDTITINS
+54 SNFTVWDTITINN

-74 LMGQNVTVAAIN
+74 LMGQDVTVNTIY
-86 IGSGGSPGNLL
+86 IGSGGSAGNLL
-97 INGPGTLKVSN
+97 INGPGTLNVGT
-108 LFDPDEK
+108 FDPDEK
-115 VKNRIKINN
+115 VKNRIEINN
-124 YANLVVTGTFYVD
+124 YANLVVTGTFYAD
-137 KGYGAAAD
+137 KKEGAD

-160 TGNVNYSGKIDS
+160 SDTGKVDYYDKNDS

-187 DNLVKYSWDKM
+187 DNLVKYSWDSI
-198 KASSEGIGITVERTF
+198 KASISEGIGITVKRTF
-213 KGQAKKEK
+213 KGQAKNEK

-226 VFSHSTRADINGSV
+226 DFSNPTRADINGFVVFDKDSS
-240 EFAEKTSGTESTESK
+240 ENESKTVSK
-255 DIPIEFNNNPEGEHD
+255 DILISFNTDPSG
-270 FENTGDSAKLI
+270 FENTGDSAILT

-290 LETVAYYY
+290 LATVAYYY
-298 QRPVWNGSESDDG
+298 QRPVWNGSKSDVG
-311 YDVKNWGLA
+311 YDVENWGLDA
-320 AGTDVSELLKFFK
+320 ETNESELLELFK
-333 SNQIMLNSDLP
+333 SNQIVLNSGLP
-344 RYPVFGVAGKSV
+344 RYPVFGVAEKSV
-356 EFKSLVVSS
+356 EFNSLVVSS

-379 KLSVKGSGVLNT
+379 ALSVKGSGVLKT
-391 NGGELTIS
+391 TGGKLTIS
-399 GNSTIS
+399 GDSTIS
-405 NLNLGSAMKVTGGT
+405 NLNLGSEMKVTGGT

-424 LKTNGDCS
+424 LKTNGVCS
-432 VEISSGAEVY
+432 VEISSRAEVY

-449 ENCSGKLSWTGTGA
+449 ENCSGKLSWTGTGT

-480 DYGARLDVKAAGAA
+480 DYGAKLDVKAAGAA

-507 LILTRVSGSSTGT
+507 LILTRVSGSSTGS
-520 VAVEYPY
+520 VSYPY
-527 TLSTD
+527 TLNTTTVTKKVNIGGMEYD
-532 STNPVTIDE
+532 SSPEKKKGYFEVP
-541 NTYNKTSGT
+541 SG
-550 SGKLVVPKE
+550 SAY
-559 VTSKSFT
+559 KSFT
-566 VSGLSGINSGCSFIM
+566 VLGLSNIDDNSSFIM
-581 TIYSPDGKF
+581 TVYSPDGKF

-596 YTKTSSGYLWTGNS
+596 YTKTSANAIYWNGSS
-610 SSDWTVRDNWSGL
+610 SSDWCTIDNWTR
-623 DASEQPDRMAGKTLI
+623 PDG
-638 VDYANFT
+638 VDVTTDNWQAYDLVVGPTAKDGTPITRF
-645 GNKNYPN
+645 PN
-652 INNTS
+652 VNNTN
-657 TAGTIIIKNG
+657 TAKSVTILGGAHVTMENGTNLTIGDIK
-667 AYITANNNTEL
+667 
-678 TVGKILCMGD
+678 CMGD
-688 ANFSATQGT
+688 AYFSATQGC
-697 VIFSDGGSFTAANP
+697 VNFSDGASFTAANP

-740 GLGGKTIT
+740 GLGGKKIT

-760 LSGTVTD
+760 LSGNID
-767 TGIVK
+767 TGE
-772 RLTITGG
+772 RLNITGG
-779 AGNYFKI
+779 EGNYFKI
-786 SNTQNYGMYLK
+786 SNTQNYGMYLS
-797 VEDGLKIGEN
+797 VARGLKIGEN

-815 KAYNCD
+815 KAYHCD
-821 RNSAASE
+821 KDSAANAD
-828 KPFGWVL
+828 PLGWVL
-835 STGAPDEFIWTGLN
+835 STGAPDEFIWTGVK
-849 STEWAEKEN
+849 STEWADKEN
-858 WSPKIIPGE
+858 WSPKIIPGKADE
-867 ADVIIPDG
+867 IIPDVIIPDG
-875 LTNYPYLSAEK
+875 LTYYPKLPDEAIDK
-886 KIKSIRIGEKEGS
+886 KIKVKSIRIGEKEGS
-899 NAKIELNGFGF
+899 NAKIELNGYGF

-931 ELDKVVMPAES
+931 ELDNVEMHAAP

-1013 VLETDSQFDTSGTND
+1013 VLDTDSQFDTSGNND

-1040 LEILSSGTFKLTGS
+1040 LEILSSGTFKITGN

-1067 FAGNLKATGTISVSG
+1067 FAGNLTASGTISVSG

-1109 DVELVAGTPGASSS
+1109 DVALVAGTSGAASS

-1129 VDDGASSDSDRHSIV
+1129 VDAGATSDSGRYSIV
-1144 IGSPSVESSAEFKGT
+1144 IGSPSVKSSAEFKGT
-1159 VGGTSKLK
+1159 VGGTSNLK
-1167 NLQVNGSA
+1167 NLQVKGSA
-1175 SGNGEDII
+1175 SGNGADTI

-1191 FAAFKDGTNLTVNGN
+1191 FAAFKDGTNLTV
-1206 AEIYGNNKFTS
+1206 
-1217 FTLTGNADIYGD
+1217 
-1229 NTFTSFTLTGNAV
+1229 TGNAV
-1242 IYGSNNFTKIVI
+1242 IYGSNTFTKIVI
-1254 DNSGATA
+1254 DNSEATA

-1313 VFTNSGISNENF
+1313 VFTNSGISKENF

-1336 NSSAS
+1336 DSSDNEN
-1341 AKPLNLLQK
+1341 PLNLLQK

-1361 DWFRKTI
+1361 DWFLKTI
-1368 YKWLGTAD
+1368 YKWLGTED
-1376 TKWSTIGNWKD
+1376 TKWITIGNWKD
-1387 ENDSP
+1387 ENNSP
-1392 VIAAPDYTTGMNEI
+1392 VSAAPDYTTGMNEI
-1406 IIDEASVNSLVFDV
+1406 IIDEASVNSLVFDG
-1420 DGGIPEGTELK
+1420 DFPEGTKLN

-1467 TKYPLGVNG
+1467 TNYPLDVNG
-1476 GNVDWGANSTIEY
+1476 GKVDWGADSTIEY
-1489 YGSSSGAK
+1489 YGSSAGAK

-1508 ETRKY
+1508 GTQKY

-1532 GNFTNDSAVQITF
+1532 GNFTNDSAGQITF
-1545 ANNVKAAS
+1545 AKNVKAAS
-1553 PVNFASSVALSGNV
+1553 PVNFASLVKVSGNV

-1582 GLISEDS
+1582 GLISDDS
-1589 AREIVFTGNVL
+1589 AREIVFTGNVS
-1600 SESDFTAAAGITEF
+1600 SEGDFTAAAGITEF

-1685 ALTIS
+1685 TLTIS
-1690 GNFTNNG
+1690 GSFTNNG

-1774 KGSASDDKSSNVVLK
+1774 TGSASDDKSSNVVLK
-1789 SSTPGE
+1789 SSTDGE

-1820 TEKSIV
+1820 TEKNIV

-1884 DMDIEIQKLDLKPK
+1884 DMDIEIQKLDLKPQ
-1898 ATFDLAAHKITIN
+1898 ATFDLA
-1911 GSGNYLTNEGT
+1911 S
-1922 IKLNGIEN
+1922 
-1930 QVEAAVKN
+1930 
-1938 LPDSWIEY
+1938 
-1946 YGGTAENPSK
+1946 
-1956 NVIKEE
+1956 
-1962 YYNLKIYSDADFDN
+1962 
-1976 LSDNTDVP
+1976 
-1984 VIINGNLVLAESAS
+1984 
-1998 VFNNLTANSSKA
+1998 
-2010 TLNGAFSVIRDFL
+2010 
-2023 VETDVECEMNGA
+2023 
-2035 LTISGNFTN
+2035 
-2044 NGTYKAGKS
+2044 
-2053 DSDSYELKIAKDFVN
+2053 
-2068 NGSFDAKSGTVLFT
+2068 
-2082 GTENSNISGETK
+2082 
-2094 WFNFKAE
+2094 
-2101 TPGKTLIFQA
+2101 
-2111 GKIQEILNSL
+2111 
-2121 TIKGSASDDKSS
+2121 
-2133 NVVLKSSTPGEFWF
+2133 
-2147 IKTAVNDSN
+2147 
-2156 LSVDYA
+2156 
-2162 SIKDS
+2162 
-2167 KCTEKSIVANN
+2167 
-2178 SDDLGNTSGWIFPG
+2178 
-2192 LLYTWVGNESDLW
+2192 
-2205 SVSKNWSPASLPG
+2205 
-2218 KLSRVLIPDGKVIKA
+2218 
-2233 DMDIEIQKLDLKP
+2233 
-2246 KATFDL
+2246 
-2252 AAHKITINGSGNY
+2252 HKITINGSGNY

-2353 VQICGALIENGNN
+2353 VQICGDLIENGNN

-2477 FNGKNSYKSLSIV
+2477 FDGKNSYKSLFIV

-2504 AQSVTESL
+2504 AQTVTESL
-2512 VLKGSKDSLMQ
+2512 VLKGSKDSLML
-2523 LSSLSSSRNA
+2523 LSSLPSSRNA

-2718 KTGINIEESLA
+2718 KTGMNIEESLA

-2790 VFGEKL
+2790 IFDEKL

-2823 KGTLTVES
+2823 KGTLTAES
-2831 ENSEFKYNFNNDS
+2831 ENSEFKYNFDNDS

-2878 SGFTVDDS
+2878 SGFTVDAS

-2899 RDISSL
+2899 KDISSL

>member
-10 LVSRFL
+10 LVSHFL

-42 TYTYSSDTTITS
+42 TYTYSSDTTITD
-54 SNFAAGDTITINS
+54 SNFTVWDTITINN

-74 LMGQNVTVAAIN
+74 LMGQDVTVNTIY
-86 IGSGGSPGNLL
+86 IGSGGSAGNLL
-97 INGPGTLKVSN
+97 INGPGTLNVGT
-108 LFDPDEK
+108 FDPDEK
-115 VKNRIKINN
+115 VKNRIEINN
-124 YANLVVTGTFYVD
+124 YANLVVTGTFYAD
-137 KGYGAAAD
+137 KKEGAD

-160 TGNVNYSGKIDS
+160 SDTGKVDYYDKNDS

-187 DNLVKYSWDKM
+187 DNLVKYSWDSI
-198 KASSEGIGITVERTF
+198 KASISEGIGITVKRTF
-213 KGQAKKEK
+213 KGQAKNEK

-226 VFSHSTRADINGSV
+226 DFSNPTRADINGFVVFDKDSS
-240 EFAEKTSGTESTESK
+240 ENESKTVSK
-255 DIPIEFNNNPEGEHD
+255 DILISFNTDPSG
-270 FENTGDSAKLI
+270 FENTGDSAILT

-290 LETVAYYY
+290 LATVAYYY
-298 QRPVWNGSESDDG
+298 QRPVWNGSKSDVG
-311 YDVKNWGLA
+311 YDVENWGLDA
-320 AGTDVSELLKFFK
+320 ETNESELLELFK
-333 SNQIMLNSDLP
+333 SNQIVLNSGLP
-344 RYPVFGVAGKSV
+344 RYPVFGVAEKSV
-356 EFKSLVVSS
+356 EFNSLVVSS

-379 KLSVKGSGVLNT
+379 ALSVKGSGVLKT
-391 NGGELTIS
+391 TGGKLTIS
-399 GNSTIS
+399 GDSTIS
-405 NLNLGSAMKVTGGT
+405 NLNLGSEMKVTGGT

-424 LKTNGDCS
+424 LKTNGVCS
-432 VEISSGAEVY
+432 VEISSRAEVY

-449 ENCSGKLSWTGTGA
+449 ENCSGKLSWTGTGT

-480 DYGARLDVKAAGAA
+480 DYGDNLDVKAAGAA

-507 LILTRVSGSSTGT
+507 LILTRVSGSSTGS
-520 VAVEYPY
+520 VSYPY
-527 TLSTD
+527 TLNTTTVTKKVNIGGMEYD
-532 STNPVTIDE
+532 SSSSKTGNFEVPSGSGSA
-541 NTYNKTSGT
+541 NKI
-550 SGKLVVPKE
+550 
-559 VTSKSFT
+559 FA
-566 VSGLSGINSGCSFIM
+566 VSGLSDIDDNSSFIM
-581 TIYSPDGKF
+581 TFYSPDRKF

-596 YTKTSSGYLWTGNS
+596 YTKTSANAIYWNGSS
-610 SSDWTVRDNWSGL
+610 SSDWCTIDNWTR
-623 DASEQPDRMAGKTLI
+623 PDG
-638 VDYANFT
+638 VDVTADSWQAYDLVVGPTAKDGTKITRF
-645 GNKNYPN
+645 PN
-652 INNTS
+652 VNNTN
-657 TAGTIIIKNG
+657 TAKSVTILSG
-667 AYITANNNTEL
+667 AHVTMGIGTEL
-678 TVGKILCMGD
+678 TIGDIKCMGD
-688 ANFSATQGT
+688 AYFSATQGT
-697 VIFSDGGSFTAANP
+697 VKFSDGASFTAANP

-786 SNTQNYGMYLK
+786 SNTQNYGLYLS
-797 VEDGLKIGEN
+797 VADGLKIGEN

-815 KAYNCD
+815 KVYNCD
-821 RNSAASE
+821 RNSAANE
-828 KPFGWVL
+828 APLGWVL

-875 LTNYPYLSAEK
+875 LANYPKLTDAINTDAIK
-886 KIKSIRIGEKEGS
+886 VKSIRIGEEEGTI
-899 NAKIELNGFGF
+899 AKIELNGFGF
-910 KVTGTTAGAFTNYG
+910 KVTPDGAFTNYG

-931 ELDKVVMPAES
+931 ELDKVVMPAAL

-1013 VLETDSQFDTSGTND
+1013 VLDTDSQFDTSGTND

-1040 LEILSSGTFKLTGS
+1040 LEILSSGTFNITGN

-1067 FAGNLKATGTISVSG
+1067 FAGNLKASGTIFVSG

-1099 KFNGKVTVNS
+1099 TFNGKVTVNS
-1109 DVELVAGTPGASSS
+1109 DVALVAGTPGAPSS

-1129 VDDGASSDSDRHSIV
+1129 VDDGATSDSDRHSIV
-1144 IGSPSVESSAEFKGT
+1144 IGSTSVESSAVFNGT

-1167 NLQVNGSA
+1167 KLQVNGSA
-1175 SGNGEDII
+1175 SGNGADTI

-1191 FAAFKDGTNLTVNGN
+1191 FAAFKDGTNLTV
-1206 AEIYGNNKFTS
+1206 
-1217 FTLTGNADIYGD
+1217 
-1229 NTFTSFTLTGNAV
+1229 TGNAV
-1242 IYGSNNFTKIVI
+1242 IYGSNNFTNIVI

-1305 ETPNPWNV
+1305 ETPNPWKV
-1313 VFTNSGISNENF
+1313 VFTKSGISKENF

-1336 NSSAS
+1336 DSFAS
-1341 AKPLNLLQK
+1341 ANPLNLLQK

-1361 DWFRKTI
+1361 DWFLKTI

-1392 VIAAPDYTTGMNEI
+1392 VIVAPDYTTGMNEI
-1406 IIDEASVNSLVFDV
+1406 IIDEASVNSLVFDG
-1420 DGGIPEGTELK
+1420 DFPEGTELK

-1467 TKYPLGVNG
+1467 ANYPLGVNG
-1476 GNVDWGANSTIEY
+1476 GTVNWGANSTIEY
-1489 YGSSSGAK
+1489 YGSSAGAK

-1508 ETRKY
+1508 RTQKY

-1532 GNFTNDSAVQITF
+1532 GNFTNDSAGQITF
-1545 ANNVKAAS
+1545 AKNVKAAS

-1582 GLISEDS
+1582 GLISDDS

-1600 SESDFTAAAGITEF
+1600 SEGDFTAAAGITEF

-1730 LFTGTENSNISG
+1730 LFTGTEDSNISG

-1765 QEILNSLTI
+1765 QEILNSFIIT
-1774 KGSASDDKSSNVVLK
+1774 GAASDDKSSNVVLK
-1789 SSTPGE
+1789 SSTDGE

-1842 GLLYTWVGNES
+1842 GLMYTWVGNES

-1867 PGKLSRVLI
+1867 PGKFSCVLI
-1876 PDGKVIKA
+1876 PDGNIKA

-1898 ATFDLAAHKITIN
+1898 ATFDLASHKITIN
-1911 GSGNYLTNEGT
+1911 GS
-1922 IKLNGIEN
+1922 
-1930 QVEAAVKN
+1930 
-1938 LPDSWIEY
+1938 D
-1946 YGGTAENPSK
+1946 
-1956 NVIKEE
+1956 
-1962 YYNLKIYSDADFDN
+1962 
-1976 LSDNTDVP
+1976 
-1984 VIINGNLVLAESAS
+1984 
-1998 VFNNLTANSSKA
+1998 
-2010 TLNGAFSVIRDFL
+2010 
-2023 VETDVECEMNGA
+2023 
-2035 LTISGNFTN
+2035 
-2044 NGTYKAGKS
+2044 
-2053 DSDSYELKIAKDFVN
+2053 
-2068 NGSFDAKSGTVLFT
+2068 
-2082 GTENSNISGETK
+2082 
-2094 WFNFKAE
+2094 
-2101 TPGKTLIFQA
+2101 
-2111 GKIQEILNSL
+2111 
-2121 TIKGSASDDKSS
+2121 
-2133 NVVLKSSTPGEFWF
+2133 
-2147 IKTAVNDSN
+2147 
-2156 LSVDYA
+2156 
-2162 SIKDS
+2162 
-2167 KCTEKSIVANN
+2167 
-2178 SDDLGNTSGWIFPG
+2178 
-2192 LLYTWVGNESDLW
+2192 
-2205 SVSKNWSPASLPG
+2205 
-2218 KLSRVLIPDGKVIKA
+2218 
-2233 DMDIEIQKLDLKP
+2233 
-2246 KATFDL
+2246 
-2252 AAHKITINGSGNY
+2252 NY

-2477 FNGKNSYKSLSIV
+2477 FEGKNSYKSLSIV

-2512 VLKGSKDSLMQ
+2512 SLKGSKDSLMQ
-2523 LSSLSSSRNA
+2523 LSSLPSSRNA

-2790 VFGEKL
+2790 IFGEKL

-2803 TSEGKSVLP
+2803 TSEGMSVLP

-2823 KGTLTVES
+2823 KGTLTAES

-2878 SGFTVDDS
+2878 SGFTVNAS

-2899 RDISSL
+2899 KDISSL

>member
-42 TYTYSSDTTITS
+42 TYSSDKTITYSD
-54 SNFAAGDTITINS
+54 FAEWDTIIINN
-67 NATLTIN
+67 NAKLTIN
-74 LMGQNVTVAAIN
+74 LMGQNVTVATIN
-86 IGSGGSPGNLL
+86 IGNGSPGNLV
-97 INGPGTLKVSN
+97 INGPGTLTVVT
-108 LFDPDEK
+108 FDPDENK
-115 VKNRIKINN
+115 KNRIEINN
-124 YANLVVTGTFYVD
+124 YANLVVTGTFYAD

-160 TGNVNYSGKIDS
+160 TGNVNYSNKEDS

-177 TVNVNVLSDI
+177 AVNVNVSGNE
-187 DNLVKYSWDKM
+187 NLVKYSWDSI
-198 KASSEGIGITVERTF
+198 KASISEGIGITVKRTF
-213 KGQAKKEK
+213 TGQAKNEK

-226 VFSHSTRADINGSV
+226 DFSNPTRADINGSV
-240 EFAEKTSGTESTESK
+240 VFDKDSSENESKTVSK
-255 DIPIEFNNNPEGEHD
+255 DILISFNTDPSG
-270 FENTGDSAKLI
+270 FENTGDSAILT

-290 LETVAYYY
+290 LATVAYYY
-298 QRPVWNGSESDDG
+298 QRPVWNGFNSDG

-320 AGTDVSELLKFFK
+320 AEKNVSELLELFK
-333 SNQIMLNSDLP
+333 SNQIVLNSGLSY
-344 RYPVFGVAGKSV
+344 YPEFGDAEKTV

-379 KLSVKGSGVLNT
+379 ELSVKGSGVLKT
-391 NGGELTIS
+391 TSGKLTIS
-399 GNSTIS
+399 GDSTIS

-424 LKTNGDCS
+424 LKTNRVCS

-449 ENCSGKLSWTGTGA
+449 ENCSGKLSWTGTGT

-471 NVDFGAEVP
+471 NVDFVGAEVP
-480 DYGARLDVKAAGAA
+480 DYWDNLDVKAAGAA

-507 LILTRVSGSSTGT
+507 LILTRVSGSSDG
-520 VAVEYPY
+520 VVRYPY
-527 TLSTD
+527 TLNTTTY
-532 STNPVTIDE
+532 TNKVSIGGPE
-541 NTYNKTSGT
+541 YNSLSLKTGYFEVPSG
-550 SGKLVVPKE
+550 SANK
-559 VTSKSFT
+559 FFA
-566 VSGLSGINSGCSFIM
+566 VSGLSNIDDNSSFIM
-581 TIYSPDGKF
+581 TIYSPDRKF

-596 YTKTSSGYLWTGNS
+596 YTKTSANAIYWNGSS
-610 SSDWTVRDNWSGL
+610 SSDWCTIDNWTR
-623 DASEQPDRMAGKTLI
+623 PDG
-638 VDYANFT
+638 VDVTADSWQAYDLVVGPTAKDGTPITRF
-645 GNKNYPN
+645 PN
-652 INNTS
+652 VNNTN
-657 TAGTIIIKNG
+657 TAKSVTILGGAHVTMENGTNLTIGDIK
-667 AYITANNNTEL
+667 
-678 TVGKILCMGD
+678 CMGD
-688 ANFSATQGT
+688 AYFSATQGC
-697 VIFSDGGSFTAANP
+697 VNFSDGASFTAANP

-721 LGDFTANSKMSVDK
+721 LGHFTVNSKMSVDK

-740 GLGGKTIT
+740 GLGGKKIT

-760 LSGTVTD
+760 LSGAG
-767 TGIVK
+767 TGIGE
-772 RLTITGG
+772 RLNITGG

-786 SNTQNYGMYLK
+786 SNTQNYGLYLS
-797 VEDGLKIGEN
+797 VADGLKIGEN

-815 KAYNCD
+815 KAYYCD
-821 RNSAASE
+821 RNSAANE
-828 KPFGWVL
+828 VPLGWVL
-835 STGAPDEFIWTGLN
+835 STEAPDEFIWTGLN
-849 STEWAEKEN
+849 STGWADIEN
-858 WSPKIIPGE
+858 WSPKIIPVA

-875 LTNYPYLSAEK
+875 LTNYPNLSYE
-886 KIKSIRIGEKEGS
+886 ITEKSICIGEKEGS

-931 ELDKVVMPAES
+931 ELDNVKMPAGS
-942 GAVVENGTWQFNG
+942 VVENGTWQFNG

-1013 VLETDSQFDTSGTND
+1013 VLDTDSQFDTSGNNG
-1028 FTITGNISGGKS
+1028 FAITGNISGGKS
-1040 LEILSSGTFKLTGS
+1040 LEILSSGTFNITGN

-1067 FAGNLKATGTISVSG
+1067 FAGNLKASGTISVSG
-1082 TTQFEGNEI
+1082 NTQFEGNEI
-1091 SISSGGTQ
+1091 SICSGGTQ
-1099 KFNGKVTVNS
+1099 TFSGKVTVNS
-1109 DVELVAGTPGASSS
+1109 DVELVAGTSGAPSS

-1129 VDDGASSDSDRHSIV
+1129 VDDGVSSDSDRHSIV
-1144 IGSPSVESSAEFKGT
+1144 IGSPSVESSAVFNGT

-1167 NLQVNGSA
+1167 KLQVNGSA
-1175 SGNGEDII
+1175 SGNGADPI

-1206 AEIYGNNKFTS
+1206 ADIYGDNTFTSFKLTGNAEIYGN
-1217 FTLTGNADIYGD
+1217 

-1242 IYGSNNFTKIVI
+1242 IYGSNTFTNIVI

-1273 TIQNDWSGGNIPFK
+1273 TIQNAWSRAGNIPFK
-1287 GAGEGKELVLTSI
+1287 GAGKGKELVLTSI

-1313 VFTNSGISNENF
+1313 VFTNSGISKENF

-1336 NSSAS
+1336 DSSDNEN
-1341 AKPLNLLQK
+1341 PLNLLQK

-1361 DWFRKTI
+1361 DWFLKTI

-1376 TKWSTIGNWKD
+1376 TKWSNKENWKD
-1387 ENDSP
+1387 ENNSP
-1392 VIAAPDYTTGMNEI
+1392 VSAAPDYATGTNEI

-1420 DGGIPEGTELK
+1420 DGDIPEGTKLN

-1450 TADSITVDGT
+1450 IADSITVDGT

-1467 TKYPLGVNG
+1467 AKYPLGVNG
-1476 GNVDWGANSTIEY
+1476 GKVDWGADSTIEY
-1489 YGSSSGAK
+1489 YGSFAGAK

-1508 ETRKY
+1508 GTQKY

-1532 GNFTNDSAVQITF
+1532 GNFTNDSAGQITF
-1545 ANNVKAAS
+1545 AKNVKAAS
-1553 PVNFASSVALSGNV
+1553 PVNFASLVKVSGNV

-1582 GLISEDS
+1582 GLISDDS
-1589 AREIVFTGNVL
+1589 AREIVFTGNVS
-1600 SESDFTAAAGITEF
+1600 SEGDFTAAAGITEF

-1661 TLNGAFSVI
+1661 ALNGAFSVI

-1705 SDSYELKIAKDFVN
+1705 SDSYELQIAKDFVN

-1730 LFTGTENSNISG
+1730 LFTGTEISNISG
-1742 ETKWFNFKA
+1742 ETKWFNFKT

-1774 KGSASDDKSSNVVLK
+1774 TGAASDDKSSNVVLK

-1876 PDGKVIKA
+1876 PDGKIIKA

-1898 ATFDLAAHKITIN
+1898 ATFDLASHKITIN

-1984 VIINGNLVLAESAS
+1984 VIINGNLVLAESA
-1998 VFNNLTANSSKA
+1998 
-2010 TLNGAFSVIRDFL
+2010 R
-2023 VETDVECEMNGA
+2023 
-2035 LTISGNFTN
+2035 
-2044 NGTYKAGKS
+2044 
-2053 DSDSYELKIAKDFVN
+2053 
-2068 NGSFDAKSGTVLFT
+2068 
-2082 GTENSNISGETK
+2082 
-2094 WFNFKAE
+2094 
-2101 TPGKTLIFQA
+2101 
-2111 GKIQEILNSL
+2111 
-2121 TIKGSASDDKSS
+2121 
-2133 NVVLKSSTPGEFWF
+2133 
-2147 IKTAVNDSN
+2147 
-2156 LSVDYA
+2156 
-2162 SIKDS
+2162 
-2167 KCTEKSIVANN
+2167 
-2178 SDDLGNTSGWIFPG
+2178 
-2192 LLYTWVGNESDLW
+2192 
-2205 SVSKNWSPASLPG
+2205 
-2218 KLSRVLIPDGKVIKA
+2218 
-2233 DMDIEIQKLDLKP
+2233 
-2246 KATFDL
+2246 
-2252 AAHKITINGSGNY
+2252 
-2265 LTNEGTIKLNGI
+2265 
-2277 ENQVEAAVKNL
+2277 
-2288 PDSWIEYYGGTAEN
+2288 
-2302 PSKNVIKEE
+2302 
-2311 YYNLKIYSDA
+2311 
-2321 DFDNLSDNTDVP
+2321 
-2333 VIINGNLVLAE
+2333 
-2344 SAKMTFEKN
+2344 MTFEKN

-2419 IKNTKVVTN
+2419 IKNTKVVTT

-2477 FNGKNSYKSLSIV
+2477 FDGKNSYKSLSIV

-2512 VLKGSKDSLMQ
+2512 VLKGSKDSLML
-2523 LSSLSSSRNA
+2523 LSSLPSSRNA

-2599 YIVFDRAIDIAKSKL
+2599 YIVFDRTIDIAKSKL

-2638 IHNSTESTGFACSL
+2638 IHDSTESTGFACSL

-2790 VFGEKL
+2790 IFGEKL

-2823 KGTLTVES
+2823 KGTLTAES

-2899 RDISSL
+2899 KDISSL